1 MSMLSWAI
9 GLCRKTE
16 AWLVKRQV
24 KDQVLRAE
32 QELSLTERESGDR
45 YDTLAP
51 KTINDA
57 SMREYFI
64 ALKYALSQKDVRNI
78 AITGSYGAGKSTVIS
93 SFMKY
98 HCDDKYINVSLAGF
112 DMTENETT
120 VSPTHQEVE
129 LSILQQ
135 ILYKENREKLPDS
148 RIDRIID
155 RGPHYVR
162 GTYSALLKVIAPIA
176 AAAFIIYFK
185 TISEFLS
192 LPSSWTEVFNAHY
205 LIKGIIIVLLAFT
218 ALYFITASASRIGI
232 FDKKLKLSKI
242 ALLSGDVEASEQETP
257 SLLNNCLDE
266 IVYFFTRLEYKVVIF
281 EDLDRLGTPEI
292 FVKLRE
298 INKIVNNNIVDSNP
312 VRFVYAVRDDLFLGA
327 DARTKFFDFILPVIP
342 FMDSRNAFSLL
353 KRKMSLDTHN
363 DKYLKG
369 ISAYINDMR
378 SLQNLVNEYHVFSNI
393 VDNGKDKIKLLSL
406 VFYKNIFALDYFLTD
421 KKTGVLYSFIRDY
434 RTRKLHR
441 NYLDSLEERLEL
453 FQGNMENLNSEPSY
467 DHKGIREDII
477 SRYIPK
483 FHMERI
489 HFGTK
494 NGYHNFN
501 IIPTLSL
508 IDDESE
514 FLNFLSRSDE
524 LYLGYFV
531 SYNANSLSPF
541 DMVLRSQ
548 LKEEYLKR
556 KSNMGKD
563 KNSAFS
569 ELQIKIKRIKEA
581 IKLRNALSL
590 SELIKSIG
598 REKFSDVAQGYLEA
612 IKSHDFV
619 SEQQFHAL
627 CTDMRNGGLDALY
640 LLLSDGLVM
649 QDFMAYRSIFHEGSM
664 SVNDNDFLKAVGQD
678 LSCATSNDEYFIDD
692 ENRVISEL
700 VEHNRI
706 YADGAL
712 HHQLVTHLIDNADEH
727 LAGMFA
733 SLFSQSDEH
742 ILAVFSELY
751 TRFGKPETFDKLIV
765 TALQKNG
772 YLDRMVVVLAGQP
785 GEKFTNDIAISVIAC
800 VSPEHAL
807 DKLKYRRLIHS
818 LGCRIISQL
827 TEENHEAF
835 MRHVQQADACYDEL
849 FEPITPTERYC
860 LQFIAQNSLY
870 QLTRHNVGI
879 AVSSLIDNITPGE
892 AERKP
897 WTLAYEH
904 KLCAVSD
911 YFSQN
916 IDIFVRDVFISSIED
931 ADCIRYVLTRTSL
944 SDGSKG
950 DIVRKM
956 SFSFADLSG
965 ISAKAEFTEDRL
977 MISYHDLFYR
987 YDRVVPGWGAL
998 IDYICEDCD
1007 MDILTAY
1014 VTKHAPVLGQSSPEV
1029 YDGDRYDLLYMKIIC
1044 NDNLEEQA
1052 YQSLIAP
1059 IEINMREIDEHLSA
1073 RHFCT
1078 LIAMQKL
1085 PLDAA
1090 VYEKIAAQYAGL
1102 DEKISDAFV
1111 YWFSQYKSEFLAQP
1125 EFYLRKE
1132 KDARVFTAM
1141 LTKVMA
1147 YALFTVQERADL
1159 VSLFIDYFIASD
1171 IADLNCPNDVLLRVF
1186 NSTSHAEF
1194 KVMLFTRFIVTG
1206 LNKYQLAELCHQLGE
1221 DELRHIFVNRTQA
1234 TISVVNRERVISILE
1249 HLQIVRI
1256 IRIFEERDDGKFA
1269 VVILPDLED
1278 DD

>member
-1 MSMLSWAI
+1 MSVLSWAI
-9 GLCRKTE
+9 DLCRKTE
-16 AWLVKRQV
+16 AWLVKRQA
-24 KDQVLRAE
+24 KDQLQCVE
-32 QELSLTERESGDR
+32 QGLSLTEGEHGER

-51 KTINDA
+51 KTINDG

-162 GTYSALLKVIAPIA
+162 GTYRALLKIIVPIA
-176 AAAFIIYFK
+176 VAAFIIYFK
-185 TISEFLS
+185 TIAEFLS
-192 LPSSWTEVFNAHY
+192 LPPSWTEVFNAHY
-205 LIKGIIIVLLAFT
+205 IIKGIILVLLAFT

-298 INKIVNNNIVDSNP
+298 INKIVNNNIVDGNP
-312 VRFVYAVRDDLFLGA
+312 VRFVYAVRDDLFLGP

-342 FMDSRNAFSLL
+342 FMDSRNAFTLL

-363 DKYLKG
+363 DKYLKD

-406 VFYKNIFALDYFLTD
+406 VFYKNIYALDYFLTD

-441 NYLDSLEERLEL
+441 NHFDSLETKLDLLQAEIEHLTH
-453 FQGNMENLNSEPSY
+453 EPMY
-467 DHKGIREDII
+467 DHRGIRENIVC
-477 SRYIPK
+477 RYIPQVLWNK
-483 FHMERI
+483 VFFAFYTNHD
-489 HFGTK
+489 
-494 NGYHNFN
+494 NFN
-501 IIPTLSL
+501 NLSAKFL
-508 IDDESE
+508 IEDENG
-514 FLNFLSRSDE
+514 FLD
-524 LYLGYFV
+524 FV
-531 SYNANSLSPF
+531 SRDDNIFIGYSNYHVNEFSVF
-541 DMVLRSQ
+541 DKSIRDQ

-556 KSNMGKD
+556 KAKISKD
-563 KNSAFS
+563 KNSALS
-569 ELQIKIKRIKEA
+569 KLQVKIKKLKES
-581 IKLRNALSL
+581 IKLKNALSL
-590 SELIKSIG
+590 RELTLIIG
-598 REKFSDVAQGYLEA
+598 REKFAEIAQGYLEA
-612 IKSHDFV
+612 MAGHDFV
-619 SEQQFHAL
+619 SEQQLHAL
-627 CTDMRNGGLDALY
+627 CADMRNGGLDALY

-664 SVNDNDFLKAVGQD
+664 TVNDNDFLKAVGQN
-678 LSCATSNDEYFIDD
+678 LSCATSNGEYFIDD

-772 YLDRMVVVLAGQP
+772 YLDRMVAVLAGQL

-800 VSPEHAL
+800 VSSEHAL
-807 DKLKYRRLIHS
+807 DKLQYRQLIHS

-827 TEENHEAF
+827 TEENQEAF

-879 AVSSLIDNITPGE
+879 AISCLIDNITPEE

-904 KLCAVSD
+904 KLSTVSD

-916 IDIFVRDVFISSIED
+916 IDIFVRDVFISSSED

-944 SDGSKG
+944 SDDSKG
-950 DIVRKM
+950 DIVRNM
-956 SFSFADLSG
+956 IFSFDDLSG
-965 ISAKAEFTEDRL
+965 ISAKAEFTEDQL
-977 MISYHDLFYR
+977 TISYHDLFYR
-987 YDRVVPGWGAL
+987 YDRIAPGWGAL
-998 IDYICEDCD
+998 IDYICQDCD
-1007 MDILTAY
+1007 MEILTTY

-1044 NDNLEEQA
+1044 NDDLDEWTYQNLV
-1052 YQSLIAP
+1052 SPL
-1059 IEINMREIDEHLSA
+1059 EINMREIDDRLSA
-1073 RHFCT
+1073 RNFCT
-1078 LIAMQKL
+1078 LIAMLKL
-1085 PLDAA
+1085 RLDSD
-1090 VYEKIAAQYAGL
+1090 VYEKIAAQYADL

-1111 YWFSQYKSEFLAQP
+1111 YWFSEYKSEFLAQP

-1132 KDARVFTAM
+1132 KDARFFTVM

-1147 YALFTVQERADL
+1147 YSRFTVQERADL

-1171 IADLNCPNDVLLRVF
+1171 IADPNFPNDVLLQVF
-1186 NSTSHAEF
+1186 NSTSNEEF

-1206 LNKYQLAELCHQLGE
+1206 LNKHQLAGLCHQLGE
-1221 DELRHIFVNRTQA
+1221 DELRNVFINRTQA
-1234 TISVVNRERVISILE
+1234 TIAVANRERVISILE
-1249 HLQIVRI
+1249 HLQAVRI
-1256 IRIFEERDDGKFA
+1256 IRSFQEREGGKISVF
-1269 VVILPDLED
+1269 IEPDLED

>member
-1 MSMLSWAI
+1 MSVLSWAI
-9 GLCRKTE
+9 DLCRKTE
-16 AWLVKRQV
+16 AWLVKRQA
-24 KDQVLRAE
+24 KDQLQCVE
-32 QELSLTERESGDR
+32 QGLSLTEGEHGER

-51 KTINDA
+51 KTINDG

-162 GTYSALLKVIAPIA
+162 GTYRALLKVIVPIA
-176 AAAFIIYFK
+176 VAAFIIYFK
-185 TISEFLS
+185 TIAEFLS
-192 LPSSWTEVFNAHY
+192 LPPSWTEVFNAHY
-205 LIKGIIIVLLAFT
+205 IIKGIILVLLAFT

-298 INKIVNNNIVDSNP
+298 INKIVNNNIVDGNP

-342 FMDSRNAFSLL
+342 FMDSRNAFTLL

-363 DKYLKG
+363 DKYLKD

-378 SLQNLVNEYHVFSNI
+378 SLQNLVNEYHVFSNV

-406 VFYKNIFALDYFLTD
+406 VFYKNIYALDYFLTD

-441 NYLDSLEERLEL
+441 NHFDSLETKLDLLQDEIEHLTH
-453 FQGNMENLNSEPSY
+453 EPMY
-467 DHKGIREDII
+467 DHRGIRENIVC
-477 SRYIPK
+477 RYIPQVLWNKVFFAFHTNHGNLNNLSAK
-483 FHMERI
+483 FLIEDE
-489 HFGTK
+489 
-494 NGYHNFN
+494 NG
-501 IIPTLSL
+501 
-508 IDDESE
+508 
-514 FLNFLSRSDE
+514 FLD
-524 LYLGYFV
+524 FV
-531 SYNANSLSPF
+531 SRDDNIFIGYSNYHVNEFSVF
-541 DMVLRSQ
+541 DKSIRDQ

-556 KSNMGKD
+556 KAKMSKD
-563 KNSAFS
+563 KNSALS
-569 ELQIKIKRIKEA
+569 KLQIKIKKLKES
-581 IKLRNALSL
+581 IKLKNALSL
-590 SELIKSIG
+590 RELTLIIG
-598 REKFSDVAQGYLEA
+598 REKFAEIAQGYLEA
-612 IKSHDFV
+612 MEGHDFV
-619 SEQQFHAL
+619 SEQQLHAL
-627 CTDMRNGGLDALY
+627 CADMRNGGLDALY

-664 SVNDNDFLKAVGQD
+664 TVNDNDFLKAVGQD
-678 LSCATSNDEYFIDD
+678 LSCATSNGEYFIDD

-772 YLDRMVVVLAGQP
+772 YLDRMVAVLAGQL

-800 VSPEHAL
+800 VSSEHAL
-807 DKLKYRRLIHS
+807 DKLQYRQLIHS

-827 TEENHEAF
+827 TEENQEAF

-870 QLTRHNVGI
+870 QLTRYNVGI
-879 AVSSLIDNITPGE
+879 AISCLIDNMTPEE

-897 WTLAYEH
+897 WTLAYEY
-904 KLCAVSD
+904 KLSTVSD

-916 IDIFVRDVFISSIED
+916 IDIFVRDVFISSSED
-931 ADCIRYVLTRTSL
+931 ADCIRYVLTSTSL
-944 SDGSKG
+944 SDDSKG
-950 DIVRKM
+950 DIVRNM
-956 SFSFADLSG
+956 IFSFDDLSG
-965 ISAKAEFTEDRL
+965 ISAKAEFTEDQL
-977 MISYHDLFYR
+977 TISYHDLFYR
-987 YDRVVPGWGAL
+987 YDRIAPGWGAL
-998 IDYICEDCD
+998 IDYICQDCD
-1007 MDILTAY
+1007 MEILTTY

-1044 NDNLEEQA
+1044 NDDLDEWTYQNLV
-1052 YQSLIAP
+1052 SPL
-1059 IEINMREIDEHLSA
+1059 EINMREIDERLSA
-1073 RHFCT
+1073 RNFCT
-1078 LIAMQKL
+1078 LIAMLKL
-1085 PLDAA
+1085 RLDSD
-1090 VYEKIAAQYAGL
+1090 VYEKIAAQYADL
-1102 DEKISDAFV
+1102 DEKISDALV
-1111 YWFSQYKSEFLAQP
+1111 YWFSEYKSEFLAQP

-1132 KDARVFTAM
+1132 KDARFFTVM

-1147 YALFTVQERADL
+1147 YARFTVQERADL

-1171 IADLNCPNDVLLRVF
+1171 IADPNFPNDVLLQVF
-1186 NSTSHAEF
+1186 NSTSNEEF

-1206 LNKYQLAELCHQLGE
+1206 LNKHQLAGLCHQLGE
-1221 DELRHIFVNRTQA
+1221 DELRNVFINRTQA
-1234 TISVVNRERVISILE
+1234 TIAVANRERVISILE
-1249 HLQIVRI
+1249 HLQAVRI
-1256 IRIFEERDDGKFA
+1256 IRSFQEREGGKISVF
-1269 VVILPDLED
+1269 IEPDLED

>member
-1 MSMLSWAI
+1 MSVLSWAI
-9 GLCRKTE
+9 DLCRKTE
-16 AWLVKRQV
+16 TWLVKRQA
-24 KDQVLRAE
+24 KDQLQCVE
-32 QELSLTERESGDR
+32 QGLSLTEGEHGER

-162 GTYSALLKVIAPIA
+162 GTYLALLKVIAPIA

-185 TISEFLS
+185 TIAEILS

-205 LIKGIIIVLLAFT
+205 IIKGIILVLLAFT

-242 ALLSGDVEASEQETP
+242 AILSGDVEASEQETP

-298 INKIVNNNIVDSNP
+298 INKIVNNNIVDGNP

-327 DARTKFFDFILPVIP
+327 DARTKFFDFILPIIP
-342 FMDSRNAFSLL
+342 FMDSRNAFTLL

-363 DKYLKG
+363 DKYLKD

-378 SLQNLVNEYHVFSNI
+378 SLQNLVNEYHVFSNV

-406 VFYKNIFALDYFLTD
+406 VFYKNIYALDYFLTD

-441 NYLDSLEERLEL
+441 NHFDSLEK
-453 FQGNMENLNSEPSY
+453 NLDILQAEIEHLNHEPMY
-467 DHKGIREDII
+467 DHRGIREDIVCRYLPKILWGRVHFAKENVNSGYNNI
-477 SRYIPK
+477 STQDLIEDESD
-483 FHMERI
+483 FLQI
-489 HFGTK
+489 
-494 NGYHNFN
+494 
-501 IIPTLSL
+501 LSL
-508 IDDESE
+508 DEKI
-514 FLNFLSRSDE
+514 F
-524 LYLGYFV
+524 LGYYHYYDNQFSV
-531 SYNANSLSPF
+531 FDNSTK
-541 DMVLRSQ
+541 DK
-548 LKEEYLKR
+548 LKQEYLKR
-556 KSNMGKD
+556 KTEMGKD
-563 KNSAFS
+563 KNSAYS
-569 ELQIKIKRIKEA
+569 ELQIKIKNIKES
-581 IKLRNALSL
+581 IKLSNALSL
-590 SELIKSIG
+590 RELTLIIG
-598 REKFSDVAQGYLEA
+598 REKFAEIAQGYLKTMED
-612 IKSHDFV
+612 HDFV
-619 SEQQFHAL
+619 SEQQLHAL

-664 SVNDNDFLKAVGQD
+664 TVNDNDFLKAVGQD
-678 LSCATSNDEYFIDD
+678 LSCAISNGEYFIDD

-727 LAGMFA
+727 LEGMIA
-733 SLFSQSDEH
+733 SLFSKSDEH
-742 ILAVFSELY
+742 ILAVFSEHY
-751 TRFGKPETFDKLIV
+751 TRFSKPETFDKLIV

-772 YLDRMVVVLAGQP
+772 YLDRMVAVLASQP

-807 DKLKYRRLIHS
+807 DKLQYRQLIHS

-827 TEENHEAF
+827 TEENQEAF

-879 AVSSLIDNITPGE
+879 AVSCLIDNITPEE
-892 AERKP
+892 AEREP

-904 KLCAVSD
+904 KLSTVSD

-916 IDIFVRDVFISSIED
+916 IDIFVRDVFISSAED

-944 SDGSKG
+944 NDDSKG
-950 DIVRKM
+950 DIVRNM
-956 SFSFADLSG
+956 TFSFADLSG
-965 ISAKAEFTEDRL
+965 ISAKVEFTEDQL
-977 MISYHDLFYR
+977 TISYHDLFYR
-987 YDRVVPGWGAL
+987 YDRVAPGWGAL

-1007 MDILTAY
+1007 MAILTAY

-1044 NDNLEEQA
+1044 NDDLEAQV
-1052 YQSLIAP
+1052 YQSLVAP
-1059 IEINMREIDEHLSA
+1059 IEINIREIDEQLSA

-1078 LIAMQKL
+1078 LVAMQKL

-1090 VYEKIAAQYAGL
+1090 VYEKIAAQYAIQ
-1102 DEKISDAFV
+1102 DENISDAFV
-1111 YWFSQYKSEFLAQP
+1111 YWLSQYKSEFLTQP
-1125 EFYLRKE
+1125 EFFLRKE
-1132 KDARVFTAM
+1132 KDARFFNVM
-1141 LTKVMA
+1141 LTKVIT
-1147 YALFTVQERADL
+1147 YARFTVQERADL

-1171 IADLNCPNDVLLRVF
+1171 IADLNFPNDVLQQAF
-1186 NSTSHAEF
+1186 NSTSNEEF
-1194 KVMLFTRFIVTG
+1194 KVMLFTRFIVSG
-1206 LNKYQLAELCHQLGE
+1206 LNKHQLAGLCHQLGE
-1221 DELRHIFVNRTQA
+1221 DELRNVFINRTQA
-1234 TISVVNRERVISILE
+1234 TIAVANRERVISILE
-1249 HLQIVRI
+1249 HLQAVRI
-1256 IRIFEERDDGKFA
+1256 IRSFQEREDGKIS
-1269 VVILPDLED
+1269 VIIEPDLED

>member
-1 MSMLSWAI
+1 MSVLSWAI

-16 AWLVKRQV
+16 AWLVKRQA
-24 KDQVLRAE
+24 KNQVQHTE
-32 QELSLTERESGDR
+32 QELSLAEGEPNDR

-57 SMREYFI
+57 SMSEYFV

-155 RGPHYVR
+155 RGHHYVR
-162 GTYSALLKVIAPIA
+162 GTYRALLKVVAPIA
-176 AAAFIIYFK
+176 VAALIIYFK
-185 TISEFLS
+185 TIAEFLN
-192 LPSSWTEVFNAHY
+192 LPASWTDAFSKHY
-205 LIKGIIIVLLAFT
+205 ILKGIALVSLALS

-232 FDKKLKLSKI
+232 LDKKIKLSKI
-242 ALLSGDVEASEQETP
+242 ALLSGSVEASNQEMP

-266 IVYFFTRLEYKVVIF
+266 IVYFFTKLEYKVVIF

-298 INKIVNNNIVDSNP
+298 INKIVNNNIVDGNP

-342 FMDSRNAFSLL
+342 FMDSRNAFTLL
-353 KRKMSLDTHN
+353 KRKMSFDMHN
-363 DKYLKG
+363 DKYLKD

-406 VFYKNIFALDYFLTD
+406 VFYKNIYALDYFLTD

-434 RTRKLHR
+434 RTQKLHR
-441 NYLDSLEERLEL
+441 GHFESLEKKLETL
-453 FQGNMENLNSEPSY
+453 LAEMDNLNLEPMY
-467 DHKGIREDII
+467 DHRGIRENIVC
-477 SRYIPK
+477 RYIPK
-483 FHMERI
+483 I
-489 HFGTK
+489 LWDSVSFGTK
-494 NGYHNFN
+494 NGHHSFHSLS
-501 IIPTLSL
+501 TSSL
-508 IDDESE
+508 IDNESDFIE
-514 FLNFLSRSDE
+514 FLSRDDN
-524 LYLGYFV
+524 LYIGYF
-531 SYNANSLSPF
+531 SNYYESSLSLF
-541 DMVLRSQ
+541 DRVLRTQ

-569 ELQIKIKRIKEA
+569 ELQIKIKGIKES

-590 SELIKSIG
+590 RELTAIIG
-598 REKFSDVAQGYLEA
+598 REKFADIVQGYLKAMED
-612 IKSHDFV
+612 HDFV
-619 SEQQFHAL
+619 SEQQLLAL

-664 SVNDNDFLKAVGQD
+664 TVNDNDFLKAIGQD
-678 LSCATSNDEYFIDD
+678 LSCAASNREYFIDD
-692 ENRVISEL
+692 EDRVINEL

-712 HHQLVTHLIDNADEH
+712 HHQLVTHLIDNANGH
-727 LAGMFA
+727 LAGMIA
-733 SLFSQSDEH
+733 SLFSKSDEH

-751 TRFGKPETFDKLIV
+751 SRFGKPETFDKLIV

-772 YLDRMVVVLAGQP
+772 YLDRMVAVLAGQP
-785 GEKFTNDIAISVIAC
+785 GEKFSNDIAISVIAC
-800 VSPEHAL
+800 VSPKHAL
-807 DKLKYRRLIHS
+807 DKPQYRQLIHS

-827 TEENHEAF
+827 TEENQEEF

-849 FEPITPTERYC
+849 FEPMTPTERYC

-879 AVSSLIDNITPGE
+879 AVSCLIENITPEE

-904 KLCAVSD
+904 KLDEVSD

-916 IDIFVRDVFISSIED
+916 IDTFVRDVFISSAED
-931 ADCIRYVLTRTSL
+931 AGCIRYVLTRTSL

-956 SFSFADLSG
+956 TFSFADLSG
-965 ISAKAEFTEDRL
+965 ISAKAEFTEDQ
-977 MISYHDLFYR
+977 MTTSYHDLFYR

-998 IDYICEDCD
+998 IDYICEDCN
-1007 MDILTAY
+1007 MAILTAY
-1014 VTKHAPVLGQSSPEV
+1014 VTKHVAALGQSPLKV

-1044 NDNLEEQA
+1044 NDDLDEWTYQNLV
-1052 YQSLIAP
+1052 AP
-1059 IEINMREIDEHLSA
+1059 IEINMREIDEQLSA
-1073 RHFCT
+1073 RNFCT
-1078 LIAMQKL
+1078 LIAMLKL
-1085 PLDAA
+1085 PLDADM
-1090 VYEKIAAQYAGL
+1090 YEKIAAQYADL

-1132 KDARVFTAM
+1132 KDARFFEAM
-1141 LTKVMA
+1141 LTKVMT

-1171 IADLNCPNDVLLRVF
+1171 IADLNFPNDVLLQVF
-1186 NSTSHAEF
+1186 NSTSNEEF

-1206 LNKYQLAELCHQLGE
+1206 LNKHQLAGLCHQLGE
-1221 DELRHIFVNRTQA
+1221 DELRNIFLNRTRA
-1234 TISVVNRERVISILE
+1234 TIAVANRERVISILE
-1249 HLQIVRI
+1249 HLQAVRI
-1256 IRIFEERDDGKFA
+1256 IRDFKERDDGKFS
-1269 VVILPDLED
+1269 VVIEPNPED
-1278 DD
+1278 ED

>member
-1 MSMLSWAI
+1 MSVLSWAI

-16 AWLVKRQV
+16 AWLVKRQA
-24 KDQVLRAE
+24 KDQLQCVE
-32 QELSLTERESGDR
+32 QGLSLTEGEHGER

-51 KTINDA
+51 KTINDG

-98 HCDDKYINVSLAGF
+98 HFDDKYINVSLAGF

-162 GTYSALLKVIAPIA
+162 GTYRALLKVIVPIA
-176 AAAFIIYFK
+176 VAAFIIYFK
-185 TISEFLS
+185 TIAEFLS
-192 LPSSWTEVFNAHY
+192 LPPSWTEVFNAHY
-205 LIKGIIIVLLAFT
+205 IIKGIILVLLAFT

-298 INKIVNNNIVDSNP
+298 INKIVNNNIVDGNP
-312 VRFVYAVRDDLFLGA
+312 VRFVYAVRDDLFLGP

-342 FMDSRNAFSLL
+342 FMDSRNAFTLL

-363 DKYLKG
+363 DKYLKD

-378 SLQNLVNEYHVFSNI
+378 GLQNLVNEYHVFSNI

-406 VFYKNIFALDYFLTD
+406 VFYKNIYALDYFLTD

-441 NYLDSLEERLEL
+441 NHFDSLETKLDLLQAEIEHLTH
-453 FQGNMENLNSEPSY
+453 EPMY
-467 DHKGIREDII
+467 DHRGIRENIVC
-477 SRYIPK
+477 RYIPQVLWNK
-483 FHMERI
+483 IFFAFHTN
-489 HFGTK
+489 HG
-494 NGYHNFN
+494 NFN
-501 IIPTLSL
+501 NLSAKFL
-508 IDDESE
+508 IEDENG
-514 FLNFLSRSDE
+514 FLD
-524 LYLGYFV
+524 FV
-531 SYNANSLSPF
+531 SRDDNIFIGYSNYHVNEFSVF
-541 DMVLRSQ
+541 DKSIRDQ

-556 KSNMGKD
+556 KAKISKD
-563 KNSAFS
+563 KNSALS
-569 ELQIKIKRIKEA
+569 KLQVKIKKLKES
-581 IKLRNALSL
+581 IKLKNALSL
-590 SELIKSIG
+590 RELTLIIG
-598 REKFSDVAQGYLEA
+598 REKFAEIAQGYLEA
-612 IKSHDFV
+612 MEGHDFV
-619 SEQQFHAL
+619 SELQLHAL
-627 CTDMRNGGLDALY
+627 CADMRNGGLDALY

-664 SVNDNDFLKAVGQD
+664 TVNDNDFLKAVGQD
-678 LSCATSNDEYFIDD
+678 LSCATSNGEYFIDD

-772 YLDRMVVVLAGQP
+772 YLDRMVAILAGQL

-800 VSPEHAL
+800 VSSEHAL
-807 DKLKYRRLIHS
+807 DKLQYRQLIHS

-827 TEENHEAF
+827 TEENQEAF

-860 LQFIAQNSLY
+860 LQFIAHNSLY

-879 AVSSLIDNITPGE
+879 AISCLIDNITPEE

-904 KLCAVSD
+904 KLSTVSD

-916 IDIFVRDVFISSIED
+916 IDIFVRDVFISSSED
-931 ADCIRYVLTRTSL
+931 ADCIRYVLSRTSL
-944 SDGSKG
+944 SDDSKG
-950 DIVRKM
+950 DIVRNM
-956 SFSFADLSG
+956 IFSFDDLSG
-965 ISAKAEFTEDRL
+965 ISAKAEFTEDQL
-977 MISYHDLFYR
+977 TISYHDLFYR
-987 YDRVVPGWGAL
+987 YDRIAPGWGAL
-998 IDYICEDCD
+998 IDYICQDCD
-1007 MDILTAY
+1007 MEILTTY

-1029 YDGDRYDLLYMKIIC
+1029 YDGDRYNLLYMKIIC
-1044 NDNLEEQA
+1044 NDDLNEWTYQNLV
-1052 YQSLIAP
+1052 SPL
-1059 IEINMREIDEHLSA
+1059 EINMREIDARLSA
-1073 RHFCT
+1073 RNFCT
-1078 LIAMQKL
+1078 LIAMLKL
-1085 PLDAA
+1085 RLDSD
-1090 VYEKIAAQYAGL
+1090 VYEKIAAQYADL

-1111 YWFSQYKSEFLAQP
+1111 YWFSEYKSEFLSQP

-1132 KDARVFTAM
+1132 KDARFFTVM

-1147 YALFTVQERADL
+1147 YSRFTVQERADL

-1171 IADLNCPNDVLLRVF
+1171 IADPNFPNDVLLQVF
-1186 NSTSHAEF
+1186 NSTSNEEF

-1206 LNKYQLAELCHQLGE
+1206 LNKHQLAGLCHQLGE
-1221 DELRHIFVNRTQA
+1221 DELRNVFINRTQA
-1234 TISVVNRERVISILE
+1234 TIAVANRERVISILE
-1249 HLQIVRI
+1249 HLQAVRI
-1256 IRIFEERDDGKFA
+1256 IRSFQEREGGKISVF
-1269 VVILPDLED
+1269 IEPDLED

>member
-1 MSMLSWAI
+1 MNVLSWAI
-9 GLCRKTE
+9 GLCKKTE
-16 AWLVKRQV
+16 AWLVKRQA
-24 KDQVLRAE
+24 KDQLQRIE
-32 QELSLTERESGDR
+32 QEQGLTEVEPRDR

-162 GTYSALLKVIAPIA
+162 GTYRALLKVIAPIA
-176 AAAFIIYFK
+176 ATAFIIYFK
-185 TISEFLS
+185 KIAEFLS
-192 LPSSWTEVFNAHY
+192 LPPSWTEVFNAHY
-205 LIKGIIIVLLAFT
+205 IIKGIILVLLAFT

-266 IVYFFTRLEYKVVIF
+266 IVYFFTKLEYKVVIF

-298 INKIVNNNIVDSNP
+298 INKIVNNNIVDGNP

-342 FMDSRNAFSLL
+342 FMDSRNAFTLL
-353 KRKMSLDTHN
+353 KRKMSLATNN
-363 DKYLKG
+363 DKYLKD
-369 ISAYINDMR
+369 IASYINDMR

-393 VDNGKDKIKLLSL
+393 VDNGEDKIKLLSL
-406 VFYKNIFALDYFLTD
+406 VFYKNIYALDYFLID

-434 RTRKLHR
+434 RTRKLHQ
-441 NYLDSLEERLEL
+441 NYLDSLEEKLDL
-453 FQGNMENLNSEPSY
+453 LLVNMENLNSEPSY

-477 SRYIPK
+477 FRYVPK

-541 DMVLRSQ
+541 DMALRTQ

-556 KSNMGKD
+556 KSIMGKD
-563 KNSAFS
+563 KNSAFI

-598 REKFSDVAQGYLEA
+598 REKFSDIAQIYLEG

-619 SEQQFHAL
+619 SKQQHLAL

-640 LLLSDGLVM
+640 LLMSNSLIM

-664 SVNDNDFLKAVGQD
+664 TVNDNDFLKAVGQD
-678 LSCATSNDEYFIDD
+678 LSYATSNSEYFIDD

-712 HHQLVTHLIDNADEH
+712 HHQLMTHLIDNPDEH
-727 LAGMFA
+727 LAGMIV
-733 SLFSQSDEH
+733 SLFSKSDEH

-751 TRFGKPETFDKLIV
+751 SRFGKPETFDKLIV
-765 TALQKNG
+765 IALQKNG
-772 YLDRMVVVLAGQP
+772 YLDRMVAILAGQP
-785 GEKFTNDIAISVIAC
+785 GVKFTNDIAISLITC

-807 DKLKYRRLIHS
+807 DKPQYRQLIHS

-827 TEENHEAF
+827 TEENQEEF

-879 AVSSLIDNITPGE
+879 AVSCLIDNITPE
-892 AERKP
+892 QAEREP

-904 KLCAVSD
+904 KLSAVSD

-916 IDIFVRDVFISSIED
+916 IDTFVRDVFIYSAED

-944 SDGSKG
+944 SDNSKG

-956 SFSFADLSG
+956 TFSFAELSG
-965 ISAKAEFTEDRL
+965 ISAKAEFSEDQL
-977 MISYHDLFYR
+977 TISYHDLFYR
-987 YDRVVPGWGAL
+987 YDRVAPGWGAL

-1044 NDNLEEQA
+1044 NDDLEEQA
-1052 YQSLIAP
+1052 YQSLVAP
-1059 IEINMREIDEHLSA
+1059 IEINMREIDEQLSE
-1073 RHFCT
+1073 RNFCT
-1078 LIAMQKL
+1078 LVAMQKL

-1090 VYEKIAAQYAGL
+1090 VYEKIAEQYAVQ
-1102 DEKISDAFV
+1102 DENISNAFV
-1111 YWFSQYKSEFLAQP
+1111 DWFSQYKSEFLTQP

-1132 KDARVFTAM
+1132 KDAHFFKVM
-1141 LTKVMA
+1141 LTKVMT

-1171 IADLNCPNDVLLRVF
+1171 IADLNFPNDVLLRVF
-1186 NSTSHAEF
+1186 NSTSNEEF

-1206 LNKYQLAELCHQLGE
+1206 LNKHQLAGLCHQLGE
-1221 DELRHIFVNRTQA
+1221 DELRNVFINRTQA
-1234 TISVVNRERVISILE
+1234 TIVVANRERVISILE
-1249 HLQIVRI
+1249 HLQAVHI
-1256 IRIFEERDDGKFA
+1256 IKGFQEREGGKISVFIEPALDD
-1269 VVILPDLED
+1269 ED
-1278 DD
+1278 

>member
-1 MSMLSWAI
+1 MSVLSWAI
-9 GLCRKTE
+9 GLCRKME
-16 AWLVKRQV
+16 AWLVKCQA
-24 KDQVLRAE
+24 KDQPQRAE
-32 QELSLTERESGDR
+32 QWLSLSEGESDGR

-112 DMTENETT
+112 DMTENATT

-162 GTYSALLKVIAPIA
+162 GTYRTLLKVITPIA
-176 AAAFIIYFK
+176 AATFIIYFK
-185 TISEFLS
+185 TITEFLN
-192 LPSSWTEVFNAHY
+192 LPASWAQEFNSHY
-205 LIKGIIIVLLAFT
+205 IIKGIILVSLAFT
-218 ALYFITASASRIGI
+218 ALYFITSSASRIGI
-232 FDKKLKLSKI
+232 FDKKIKLSKI
-242 ALLSGDVEASEQETP
+242 AILSGDVEASDQEMP

-266 IVYFFTRLEYKVVIF
+266 IVYFFTKLEYKVVIF

-298 INKIVNNNIVDSNP
+298 INKIVNNNIVDGNP

-327 DARTKFFDFILPVIP
+327 DARTKFFDFILPVVP
-342 FMDSRNAFSLL
+342 FMDSRNAFTLL
-353 KRKMSLDTHN
+353 KKKMSFDTHN
-363 DKYLKG
+363 DKYLKD
-369 ISAYINDMR
+369 ISSYINDMR
-378 SLQNLVNEYHVFSNI
+378 SLQNLVNEYHVFSKI
-393 VDNGKDKIKLLSL
+393 VDNSKDKIKLLSL
-406 VFYKNIFALDYFLTD
+406 VFYKNIYALDYFLTD
-421 KKTGVLYSFIRDY
+421 KKTGILYSFVHDY
-434 RTRKLHR
+434 RTRKLHS
-441 NYLDSLEERLEL
+441 NHFDSLEIKLEL
-453 FQGNMENLNSEPSY
+453 LQTEIENLRHEPMY
-467 DHKGIREDII
+467 DHRGIREEIVF
-477 SRYIPK
+477 RYLPQVLWNRVY
-483 FHMERI
+483 FAYRTNH
-489 HFGTK
+489 T
-494 NGYHNFN
+494 NYHNFQ
-501 IIPTLSL
+501 TQLL
-508 IDDESE
+508 IEDEDS
-514 FLNFLSRSDE
+514 FLDFLSREEDIF
-524 LYLGYFV
+524 LGYFG
-531 SYNANSLSPF
+531 YHGDAYSPF
-541 DMVLRSQ
+541 NKALRNQ
-548 LKEEYLKR
+548 LKQEYLKR
-556 KSNMGKD
+556 KTKMGKD

-569 ELQIKIKRIKEA
+569 ELQIKIKKIKES

-590 SELIKSIG
+590 RELTLIIG
-598 REKFSDVAQGYLEA
+598 REKFAEIAQGYLKAMEG
-612 IKSHDFV
+612 HDFV
-619 SEQQFHAL
+619 SEQQLHAL
-627 CTDMRNGGLDALY
+627 CTDMRNGGLDSLY

-664 SVNDNDFLKAVGQD
+664 TVNDNDFLKAVGQD
-678 LSCATSNDEYFIDD
+678 LSCATSNGEYFIDD

-727 LAGMFA
+727 LAGIIA
-733 SLFSQSDEH
+733 SLFSKSDEH

-751 TRFGKPETFDKLIV
+751 SRFVKPETFDKLIV

-772 YLDRMVVVLAGQP
+772 YLDRMVSVLAGQP
-785 GEKFTNDIAISVIAC
+785 SEKFSNDIAISVISC

-807 DKLKYRRLIHS
+807 DKPRYHQLIHL

-827 TEENHEAF
+827 TEENQEEF

-849 FEPITPTERYC
+849 FEPITLTERYC

-879 AVSSLIDNITPGE
+879 AVSCLIKNITPEE

-904 KLCAVSD
+904 KLNMVSD

-916 IDIFVRDVFISSIED
+916 IDTFVRDVFISSTED
-931 ADCIRYVLTRTSL
+931 AGCIRYVLACTSL
-944 SDGSKG
+944 SDDSKG

-956 SFSFADLSG
+956 TFVFADLSG
-965 ISAKAEFTEDRL
+965 ISAKAEFTEDQL
-977 MISYHDLFYR
+977 TISYHDLFYR

-998 IDYICEDCD
+998 IDYICEDCN
-1007 MDILTAY
+1007 MEILTAY
-1014 VTKHAPVLGQSSPEV
+1014 VTKHAVALGQSPLEV

-1044 NDNLEEQA
+1044 NDDLDVWTYQNLV
-1052 YQSLIAP
+1052 AP
-1059 IEINMREIDEHLSA
+1059 IEINMREIDKQLSA
-1073 RHFCT
+1073 RNFCT
-1078 LIAMQKL
+1078 LIAMLKL
-1085 PLDAA
+1085 PLDAD
-1090 VYEKIAAQYAGL
+1090 VYEKIAAQYADL

-1132 KDARVFTAM
+1132 KDAHFFKVM
-1141 LTKVMA
+1141 LKKVMA
-1147 YALFTVQERADL
+1147 YALFTVQEKADL
-1159 VSLFIDYFIASD
+1159 ISLFIDYFIASD
-1171 IADLNCPNDVLLRVF
+1171 IADLNFRNDVLLQVF
-1186 NSTSHAEF
+1186 NSTSNGEF
-1194 KVMLFTRFIVTG
+1194 KFILFTRFIVTG
-1206 LNKYQLAELCHQLGE
+1206 LKKHQLAGLCHQLGE
-1221 DELRHIFVNRTQA
+1221 DDLRNIFLNRTRA
-1234 TISVVNRERVISILE
+1234 TIAVANRECVTSILE
-1249 HLQIVRI
+1249 HLQAVRI
-1256 IRIFEERDDGKFA
+1256 IKDFKERDDGKFS
-1269 VVILPDLED
+1269 VVIERNTED
-1278 DD
+1278 

>member
-1 MSMLSWAI
+1 MSVLSWAI
-9 GLCRKTE
+9 GLCGKME
-16 AWLVKRQV
+16 AWLVKRQA
-24 KDQVLRAE
+24 KDQLQRAE
-32 QELSLTERESGDR
+32 QGLSLMEEELGDR

-162 GTYSALLKVIAPIA
+162 GTYRALLKVIAPIA
-176 AAAFIIYFK
+176 VAAFIIYFK
-185 TISEFLS
+185 TISEFLR
-192 LPSSWTEVFNAHY
+192 LPPSWTDVFNAHY
-205 LIKGIIIVLLAFT
+205 IIKGIILVFLAFT

-242 ALLSGDVEASEQETP
+242 AILSGDVEASDQEIP

-266 IVYFFTRLEYKVVIF
+266 IVYFFSKLEYKVVIF

-298 INKIVNNNIVDSNP
+298 INKIVNNNIVDGNP

-342 FMDSRNAFSLL
+342 FMDSRNAFTLL

-363 DKYLKG
+363 DKYLKD
-369 ISAYINDMR
+369 ISAYIKDMR
-378 SLQNLVNEYHVFSNI
+378 SLQNLVNEYHVFSNV

-406 VFYKNIFALDYFLTD
+406 VFYKNIYTLDYFLTD

-441 NYLDSLEERLEL
+441 NHFDALETKLDLLQTKIEH
-453 FQGNMENLNSEPSY
+453 LNHEPMY
-467 DHKGIREDII
+467 DHRGVREDIVC
-477 SRYIPK
+477 RYIPK
-483 FHMERI
+483 MLWDGVY
-489 HFGTK
+489 FGTG
-494 NGYHNFN
+494 NGYSNFHHLS
-501 IIPTLSL
+501 TLAL
-508 IDDESE
+508 IDDENSFLE
-514 FLNFLSRSDE
+514 FLSEKEN
-524 LYLGYFV
+524 LYIGYFV
-531 SYNANSLSPF
+531 NHQIKLLSLF
-541 DMVLRSQ
+541 DRELRGQ

-556 KSNMGKD
+556 KTNMGKD
-563 KNSAFS
+563 KKSAFS
-569 ELQIKIKRIKEA
+569 DLQIKTKKLKES
-581 IKLRNALSL
+581 IKLKNALSL
-590 SELIKSIG
+590 RELTLIIG
-598 REKFSDVAQGYLEA
+598 REKFAEIAQGYLEA
-612 IKSHDFV
+612 IEGHDFV
-619 SEQQFHAL
+619 SAQQLHAL
-627 CTDMRNGGLDALY
+627 CADMRNGGLDALY

-664 SVNDNDFLKAVGQD
+664 TVNDNDFLKAVGQD
-678 LSCATSNDEYFIDD
+678 LSCTTSNGEYFIDD

-712 HHQLVTHLIDNADEH
+712 HHQLVTHLIDNEDEH

-733 SLFSQSDEH
+733 SIFSKSDEH
-742 ILAVFSELY
+742 ILTVFSELY
-751 TRFGKPETFDKLIV
+751 SRFGKPETFDKLIV

-772 YLDRMVVVLAGQP
+772 YLDRMVAVLAGQP
-785 GEKFTNDIAISVIAC
+785 GEKFTNDIAISMIAC

-807 DKLKYRRLIHS
+807 DKPQYRQLIHS

-827 TEENHEAF
+827 TEENQEAF
-835 MRHVQQADACYDEL
+835 MRHVQQVDACYDEL

-860 LQFIAQNSLY
+860 LQFVAQNSLY

-879 AVSSLIDNITPGE
+879 AVSCLIENITPEE
-892 AERKP
+892 AVRKP
-897 WTLAYEH
+897 WTLAYKH
-904 KLCAVSD
+904 KLSEVSD

-916 IDIFVRDVFISSIED
+916 IDTFVRDVFISSAED
-931 ADCIRYVLTRTSL
+931 ADCIRYVLTHTSL
-944 SDGSKG
+944 SDDAKG

-956 SFSFADLSG
+956 TFSFADLSE
-965 ISAKAEFTEDRL
+965 ISAKAEFTEDQL
-977 MISYHDLFYR
+977 TISYHDLFYQ

-1014 VTKHAPVLGQSSPEV
+1014 VTKHAPVLGQLSPEV
-1029 YDGDRYDLLYMKIIC
+1029 YDGDSYDLLYMKIIC
-1044 NDNLEEQA
+1044 NDDLEEQA
-1052 YQSLIAP
+1052 YQSLVAP
-1059 IEINMREIDEHLSA
+1059 IEINMREIDEQLSA
-1073 RHFCT
+1073 RNFCT
-1078 LIAMQKL
+1078 LAAMQKL

-1090 VYEKIAAQYAGL
+1090 VYETIAEQYAVQ

-1111 YWFSQYKSEFLAQP
+1111 NWFSQYKSEFLTQP

-1132 KDARVFTAM
+1132 KDARFFNVM
-1141 LTKVMA
+1141 LTKVMT

-1159 VSLFIDYFIASD
+1159 VSLFIDYFIVSD
-1171 IADLNCPNDVLLRVF
+1171 IADLNFPNDVLLQVF
-1186 NSTSHAEF
+1186 NSTSNGEF

-1206 LNKYQLAELCHQLGE
+1206 LNKHQLAGLCHQMGE
-1221 DELRHIFVNRTQA
+1221 DELRNVFINRTQA
-1234 TISVVNRERVISILE
+1234 TIAVANRERVISILE
-1249 HLQIVRI
+1249 HLQAVRI
-1256 IRIFEERDDGKFA
+1256 IRGFQEREGGKISVF
-1269 VVILPDLED
+1269 IEPDLED
-1278 DD
+1278 ED

>member
-1 MSMLSWAI
+1 MSVLSWAI
-9 GLCRKTE
+9 DLCRKTE
-16 AWLVKRQV
+16 AWLVKRQA
-24 KDQVLRAE
+24 KDQLQCVE
-32 QELSLTERESGDR
+32 QGLSLTEGEHGER

-51 KTINDA
+51 KTINDG

-162 GTYSALLKVIAPIA
+162 GTYRALLKVIVPIA
-176 AAAFIIYFK
+176 VAAFIIYFK
-185 TISEFLS
+185 TIAEFLS
-192 LPSSWTEVFNAHY
+192 LPPSWTEVFNAHY
-205 LIKGIIIVLLAFT
+205 IIKGIILVLLAFT

-298 INKIVNNNIVDSNP
+298 INKIVNNNIVDGNP
-312 VRFVYAVRDDLFLGA
+312 VRFVYAVRDDLFLGP

-342 FMDSRNAFSLL
+342 FMDSRNAFTLL

-363 DKYLKG
+363 DKYLKD

-406 VFYKNIFALDYFLTD
+406 VFYKNIYALDYFLTD

-441 NYLDSLEERLEL
+441 NHFDSLETKLDLLQAEIEHLTH
-453 FQGNMENLNSEPSY
+453 EPMY
-467 DHKGIREDII
+467 DHRGIRENIVC
-477 SRYIPK
+477 RYIPQVLWNK
-483 FHMERI
+483 VFFAFYTNH
-489 HFGTK
+489 G
-494 NGYHNFN
+494 NFN
-501 IIPTLSL
+501 NLSAKFL
-508 IDDESE
+508 IEDENG
-514 FLNFLSRSDE
+514 FLD
-524 LYLGYFV
+524 FV
-531 SYNANSLSPF
+531 SRDDNIFIGYSNYHVNEFSVF
-541 DMVLRSQ
+541 DKSIRDR

-556 KSNMGKD
+556 KAKISKD
-563 KNSAFS
+563 KNSALS
-569 ELQIKIKRIKEA
+569 KLQVKIKKLKES
-581 IKLRNALSL
+581 IKLKNALSL
-590 SELIKSIG
+590 RELTLIIG
-598 REKFSDVAQGYLEA
+598 REKFAEIAQGYLEA
-612 IKSHDFV
+612 MAGHDFV
-619 SEQQFHAL
+619 SEQQLHAL
-627 CTDMRNGGLDALY
+627 CADMRNGGLDALY

-664 SVNDNDFLKAVGQD
+664 TVNDNDFLKAVGQD
-678 LSCATSNDEYFIDD
+678 LSCATSNGEYFIDD

-772 YLDRMVVVLAGQP
+772 YLDRMVAVLAGQL

-800 VSPEHAL
+800 VSSEHAL
-807 DKLKYRRLIHS
+807 DKLQYRQLIHS

-827 TEENHEAF
+827 TEENQEAF

-879 AVSSLIDNITPGE
+879 AISCLIDNITPEE

-904 KLCAVSD
+904 KLSTVSD

-916 IDIFVRDVFISSIED
+916 IDIFVRDVFISSSED

-944 SDGSKG
+944 SDDSKG
-950 DIVRKM
+950 DIVRNM
-956 SFSFADLSG
+956 IFSFDDLSG
-965 ISAKAEFTEDRL
+965 ISAKAEFTEDQL
-977 MISYHDLFYR
+977 TISYHDLFYR
-987 YDRVVPGWGAL
+987 YDRIAPGWGAL
-998 IDYICEDCD
+998 IDYICQDCD
-1007 MDILTAY
+1007 MEILTTY

-1044 NDNLEEQA
+1044 NDDLDEWTYQNLV
-1052 YQSLIAP
+1052 SPL
-1059 IEINMREIDEHLSA
+1059 EINMREIDDRLSA
-1073 RHFCT
+1073 RNFCT
-1078 LIAMQKL
+1078 LIAMLKL
-1085 PLDAA
+1085 RLDSD
-1090 VYEKIAAQYAGL
+1090 VYEKIAAQYADL

-1111 YWFSQYKSEFLAQP
+1111 YWFSEYKSEFLAQP

-1132 KDARVFTAM
+1132 KDARFFTVM

-1147 YALFTVQERADL
+1147 YSRFTVQERADL

-1171 IADLNCPNDVLLRVF
+1171 IADPNFPNDVLLQVF
-1186 NSTSHAEF
+1186 NSTSNEEF

-1206 LNKYQLAELCHQLGE
+1206 LNKHQLAGLCHQLGE
-1221 DELRHIFVNRTQA
+1221 DELRNVFINRTQA
-1234 TISVVNRERVISILE
+1234 TIAVANRERVISILE
-1249 HLQIVRI
+1249 HLQAVRI
-1256 IRIFEERDDGKFA
+1256 IRSFQEREGGKISVF
-1269 VVILPDLED
+1269 IEPDLED

>member
-1 MSMLSWAI
+1 MSMLNWAI
-9 GLCRKTE
+9 DLCRKTE

-24 KDQVLRAE
+24 KDQVQRAE
-32 QELSLTERESGDR
+32 QELSLTEGESGDR

-162 GTYSALLKVIAPIA
+162 GTYRALLKVIAPIT

-185 TISEFLS
+185 TIAEFLS

-205 LIKGIIIVLLAFT
+205 IIKGIILVFLAFT

-266 IVYFFTRLEYKVVIF
+266 IVYFFTKLEYKVVIF

-298 INKIVNNNIVDSNP
+298 INKIVNNNIVDGNP

-342 FMDSRNAFSLL
+342 FMDSRNAFTLL
-353 KRKMSLDTHN
+353 KRKMLLDTHN
-363 DKYLKG
+363 DKYLKD

-406 VFYKNIFALDYFLTD
+406 VFYKNIYALDYFFTD

-434 RTRKLHR
+434 RTRKLHS
-441 NYLDSLEERLEL
+441 NHFDSLETKLDLLQTEIEH
-453 FQGNMENLNSEPSY
+453 LNHEPMY
-467 DHKGIREDII
+467 DHRGIREDIVC
-477 SRYIPK
+477 RYLPK
-483 FHMERI
+483 VLWGRV
-489 HFGTK
+489 HFATG
-494 NGYHNFN
+494 NRGGGYNYM
-501 IIPTLSL
+501 PTQDS
-508 IDDESE
+508 IEDESV
-514 FLNFLSRSDE
+514 FLHLLSGDENIFLGYSINYNNNFLVFDRSTRD
-524 LYLGYFV
+524 
-531 SYNANSLSPF
+531 
-541 DMVLRSQ
+541 Q

-556 KSNMGKD
+556 KEKMGKD
-563 KNSAFS
+563 KNSAYS
-569 ELQIKIKRIKEA
+569 ELQIKIKNIKES
-581 IKLRNALSL
+581 IKLKNTLSL
-590 SELIKSIG
+590 QELMLIIG
-598 REKFSDVAQGYLEA
+598 REKFAEIAQGYLEA
-612 IKSHDFV
+612 MEGHDFV
-619 SEQQFHAL
+619 SKQQLHAL
-627 CTDMRNGGLDALY
+627 CADMRNGGLDALY

-664 SVNDNDFLKAVGQD
+664 TVNDNDFLKAVGQD
-678 LSCATSNDEYFIDD
+678 LSYATSNGEYFIDD

-727 LAGMFA
+727 LVGMFA

-742 ILAVFSELY
+742 IFAVFSELY

-772 YLDRMVVVLAGQP
+772 YLDRMVAVLAGQP

-800 VSPEHAL
+800 VSSEHAL
-807 DKLKYRRLIHS
+807 DKLQYRQLIHS

-827 TEENHEAF
+827 TEENQEAF

-879 AVSSLIDNITPGE
+879 AVSCLIDNKTPEE

-904 KLCAVSD
+904 KLSTVSD

-916 IDIFVRDVFISSIED
+916 IDIFVRDVFISSAED
-931 ADCIRYVLTRTSL
+931 ADCIRYLLTRTSL
-944 SDGSKG
+944 SDDSKG
-950 DIVRKM
+950 DIVRNM
-956 SFSFADLSG
+956 TFSFADLSG
-965 ISAKAEFTEDRL
+965 ISAKAEFTEDQL
-977 MISYHDLFYR
+977 TISYHDLLYR
-987 YDRVVPGWGAL
+987 YDRVAPGWGAL

-1007 MDILTAY
+1007 MEILTAY
-1014 VTKHAPVLGQSSPEV
+1014 VTKHAPVLGQSSPQV

-1044 NDNLEEQA
+1044 NDDLEEQV
-1052 YQSLIAP
+1052 YQSLVAP
-1059 IEINMREIDEHLSA
+1059 IEINMREIDEQLSA

-1078 LIAMQKL
+1078 LVAMQKL

-1090 VYEKIAAQYAGL
+1090 VYEKIAAQYAIQ
-1102 DEKISDAFV
+1102 DENISDAFV
-1111 YWFSQYKSEFLAQP
+1111 CWFSKYKSEFLTQP
-1125 EFYLRKE
+1125 EFFLRKE
-1132 KDARVFTAM
+1132 KDARFFNVM
-1141 LTKVMA
+1141 LTKVIT
-1147 YALFTVQERADL
+1147 YARFTVQERADL
-1159 VSLFIDYFIASD
+1159 VSLFIDYFIAPD
-1171 IADLNCPNDVLLRVF
+1171 IADINFPNDVLLLVF
-1186 NSTSHAEF
+1186 NSTSNEEF
-1194 KVMLFTRFIVTG
+1194 KIMLFTRFIVTG
-1206 LNKYQLAELCHQLGE
+1206 LNRHQLAGLCHQLGE
-1221 DELRHIFVNRTQA
+1221 DELRNVFINRTQA
-1234 TISVVNRERVISILE
+1234 TITVVNRERVISILE
-1249 HLQIVRI
+1249 HLQVVRI
-1256 IRIFEERDDGKFA
+1256 IRGFQEREVGKFSVFIEPA
-1269 VVILPDLED
+1269 LENED
-1278 DD
+1278 

>member
-1 MSMLSWAI
+1 MSMLNWAI
-9 GLCRKTE
+9 DLCRKTE

-24 KDQVLRAE
+24 KDQVQRAE
-32 QELSLTERESGDR
+32 QELSLTEGESGDR

-162 GTYSALLKVIAPIA
+162 GTYRALLRVIAPIA

-185 TISEFLS
+185 TIAEFLS

-205 LIKGIIIVLLAFT
+205 IIKGIILVLLAFT

-266 IVYFFTRLEYKVVIF
+266 IVYFFTKLEYKVVIF

-298 INKIVNNNIVDSNP
+298 INKIVNNNIVDGNP

-342 FMDSRNAFSLL
+342 FMDSRNAFTLL
-353 KRKMSLDTHN
+353 KRKMLLDTHN
-363 DKYLKG
+363 DKYLKD

-406 VFYKNIFALDYFLTD
+406 VFYKNIYALDYFFTD

-434 RTRKLHR
+434 RTRKLHS
-441 NYLDSLEERLEL
+441 NHFDSLETKLDLLQTEIKH
-453 FQGNMENLNSEPSY
+453 LNHEPMY
-467 DHKGIREDII
+467 DHRGIREDIVC
-477 SRYIPK
+477 RYLPK
-483 FHMERI
+483 VLWGRV
-489 HFGTK
+489 HFATG
-494 NGYHNFN
+494 NRGGGYNYM
-501 IIPTLSL
+501 PTQDS
-508 IDDESE
+508 IEDESV
-514 FLNFLSRSDE
+514 FLHLLSGDENIFLGYSINYNNNFLVFDRSTRD
-524 LYLGYFV
+524 
-531 SYNANSLSPF
+531 
-541 DMVLRSQ
+541 Q

-556 KSNMGKD
+556 KEKMGKD
-563 KNSAFS
+563 KNSAYS
-569 ELQIKIKRIKEA
+569 ELQIKVKNIKES
-581 IKLRNALSL
+581 IKLKNALSL
-590 SELIKSIG
+590 RELTLIIG
-598 REKFSDVAQGYLEA
+598 REKFAEIAQGYLEA
-612 IKSHDFV
+612 MEGHDFV
-619 SEQQFHAL
+619 SEQQLHAL
-627 CTDMRNGGLDALY
+627 CADMRNGGLDALY

-664 SVNDNDFLKAVGQD
+664 TVNDNDFLKAVGQD
-678 LSCATSNDEYFIDD
+678 LSCATSNGEYFIDD
-692 ENRVISEL
+692 ENRVIGEL

-742 ILAVFSELY
+742 IFAVFSELY

-772 YLDRMVVVLAGQP
+772 YLDRMVAVLAGQP

-800 VSPEHAL
+800 VSSEHAL
-807 DKLKYRRLIHS
+807 DKLQYRQLIHS

-827 TEENHEAF
+827 TEENQEAF

-879 AVSSLIDNITPGE
+879 AISCLIDNITPEE

-897 WTLAYEH
+897 WTFAYEH
-904 KLCAVSD
+904 KLSTVSD

-916 IDIFVRDVFISSIED
+916 IDIFVRDVFISSSED

-950 DIVRKM
+950 DIVRNM
-956 SFSFADLSG
+956 AFSFDDLSG
-965 ISAKAEFTEDRL
+965 ISAKAEFTEDQL
-977 MISYHDLFYR
+977 TISYHDLFYR
-987 YDRVVPGWGAL
+987 YDRIAPGWGAL

-1007 MDILTAY
+1007 MEILTTY

-1029 YDGDRYDLLYMKIIC
+1029 YEGDRYDLLYMKIIC
-1044 NDNLEEQA
+1044 NDDLDEWTYQNLV
-1052 YQSLIAP
+1052 SPL
-1059 IEINMREIDEHLSA
+1059 EINMREIDERLSA
-1073 RHFCT
+1073 RNFCT
-1078 LIAMQKL
+1078 LIAMLKL
-1085 PLDAA
+1085 CLDSD
-1090 VYEKIAAQYAGL
+1090 VYEKIAAQYADL

-1132 KDARVFTAM
+1132 KDARFFTVM

-1147 YALFTVQERADL
+1147 YARFTVQERADL

-1171 IADLNCPNDVLLRVF
+1171 IADPNFPNDVLLQVF
-1186 NSTSHAEF
+1186 NSTNNEEF

-1206 LNKYQLAELCHQLGE
+1206 LNKHQLAGLCHQLGE
-1221 DELRHIFVNRTQA
+1221 DELRNVFINRTQA
-1234 TISVVNRERVISILE
+1234 TIAVANRERVISILE
-1249 HLQIVRI
+1249 HLQAVRI
-1256 IRIFEERDDGKFA
+1256 IRSFQEREDGKIS
-1269 VVILPDLED
+1269 VIIEPDLED

>member
-1 MSMLSWAI
+1 MSVLSWAI
-9 GLCRKTE
+9 DLCRKTE
-16 AWLVKRQV
+16 AWLVKRQA
-24 KDQVLRAE
+24 KDQLQCVE
-32 QELSLTERESGDR
+32 QGLSLTEGEHGER

-51 KTINDA
+51 KTINDG

-162 GTYSALLKVIAPIA
+162 GTYRALLKVIVPIA
-176 AAAFIIYFK
+176 VAAFIIYFK
-185 TISEFLS
+185 TIAEFLS
-192 LPSSWTEVFNAHY
+192 LPPSWTEVFNAHY
-205 LIKGIIIVLLAFT
+205 IIKGIILVLLAFT

-298 INKIVNNNIVDSNP
+298 INKIVNNNIVDGNP
-312 VRFVYAVRDDLFLGA
+312 VRFVYAVRDDLFLGP

-342 FMDSRNAFSLL
+342 FMDSRNAFTLL

-363 DKYLKG
+363 DKYLKD

-406 VFYKNIFALDYFLTD
+406 VFYKNIYALDYFLTD

-441 NYLDSLEERLEL
+441 NHFDSLETKLDLLQAEIEHLTH
-453 FQGNMENLNSEPSY
+453 EPMY
-467 DHKGIREDII
+467 DHRGIRENIVC
-477 SRYIPK
+477 RYIPQVLWNK
-483 FHMERI
+483 VFFAFYTNHS
-489 HFGTK
+489 
-494 NGYHNFN
+494 NFN
-501 IIPTLSL
+501 NLSAKFL
-508 IDDESE
+508 IEDENG
-514 FLNFLSRSDE
+514 FLD
-524 LYLGYFV
+524 FV
-531 SYNANSLSPF
+531 SRDDNIFIGYSNYHVNEFSVF
-541 DMVLRSQ
+541 DKSIRDQ

-556 KSNMGKD
+556 KAKISKD
-563 KNSAFS
+563 KNSALS
-569 ELQIKIKRIKEA
+569 KLQVKIKKLKES
-581 IKLRNALSL
+581 IKLKNALSL
-590 SELIKSIG
+590 RELTLIIG
-598 REKFSDVAQGYLEA
+598 REKFAEIAQGYLEA
-612 IKSHDFV
+612 MAGHDFV
-619 SEQQFHAL
+619 SEQQLHAL
-627 CTDMRNGGLDALY
+627 CADMRNGGLDALY

-664 SVNDNDFLKAVGQD
+664 TVNDNDFLKAVGQD
-678 LSCATSNDEYFIDD
+678 LSCATSNGEYFIDD

-772 YLDRMVVVLAGQP
+772 YLDRMVAVLAGQL

-800 VSPEHAL
+800 VSSEHAL
-807 DKLKYRRLIHS
+807 DKLQYRQLIHS

-827 TEENHEAF
+827 TEENQEAF

-879 AVSSLIDNITPGE
+879 AISCLIDNITPEE

-904 KLCAVSD
+904 KLSTVSD

-916 IDIFVRDVFISSIED
+916 IDIFVRDVFISSSED

-944 SDGSKG
+944 SDDSKG
-950 DIVRKM
+950 DIVRNM
-956 SFSFADLSG
+956 IFSFDDLSG
-965 ISAKAEFTEDRL
+965 ISAKAEFTEDQL
-977 MISYHDLFYR
+977 TISYHDLFYR
-987 YDRVVPGWGAL
+987 YDRIAPGWGAL
-998 IDYICEDCD
+998 IDYICQDCD
-1007 MDILTAY
+1007 MEILTTY

-1044 NDNLEEQA
+1044 NDDLDEWTYQNLV
-1052 YQSLIAP
+1052 SPL
-1059 IEINMREIDEHLSA
+1059 EINMREIDDRLSA
-1073 RHFCT
+1073 RNFCT
-1078 LIAMQKL
+1078 LIAMLKL
-1085 PLDAA
+1085 RLDSD
-1090 VYEKIAAQYAGL
+1090 VYEKIAAQYADL

-1111 YWFSQYKSEFLAQP
+1111 YWFSEYKSEFLAQP

-1132 KDARVFTAM
+1132 KDARFFTVM

-1147 YALFTVQERADL
+1147 YSRFTVQERADL

-1171 IADLNCPNDVLLRVF
+1171 IADPNFPNDVLLQVF
-1186 NSTSHAEF
+1186 NSTSNEEF

-1206 LNKYQLAELCHQLGE
+1206 LNKHQLAGLCHQLGE
-1221 DELRHIFVNRTQA
+1221 DELRNVFINRTQA
-1234 TISVVNRERVISILE
+1234 TIAVANRERVISILE
-1249 HLQIVRI
+1249 HLQAVRI
-1256 IRIFEERDDGKFA
+1256 IRSFQEREGGKISVF
-1269 VVILPDLED
+1269 IDPDLED

>member
-1 MSMLSWAI
+1 MSVLSWAI
-9 GLCRKTE
+9 DLCRKTE
-16 AWLVKRQV
+16 AWLVKRQA
-24 KDQVLRAE
+24 KDQLQCVE
-32 QELSLTERESGDR
+32 QGLSLTEGEHGER

-51 KTINDA
+51 KTINDG

-162 GTYSALLKVIAPIA
+162 GTYRALLKVIVPIA
-176 AAAFIIYFK
+176 VAAFIIYFK
-185 TISEFLS
+185 TIAEFLS
-192 LPSSWTEVFNAHY
+192 LPPSWTEVFNAHY
-205 LIKGIIIVLLAFT
+205 IIKGIILVLLAFT

-298 INKIVNNNIVDSNP
+298 INKIVNNNIVDGNP
-312 VRFVYAVRDDLFLGA
+312 VRFVYAVRDDLFLGP

-342 FMDSRNAFSLL
+342 FMDSRNAFTLL

-363 DKYLKG
+363 DKYLKD

-406 VFYKNIFALDYFLTD
+406 VFYKNIYALDYFLTD

-441 NYLDSLEERLEL
+441 NHFDSLETKLDLLQAEIEHLTH
-453 FQGNMENLNSEPSY
+453 EPMY
-467 DHKGIREDII
+467 DHRGIRENIVC
-477 SRYIPK
+477 RYIPQVLWNK
-483 FHMERI
+483 VFFAFYTNHS
-489 HFGTK
+489 
-494 NGYHNFN
+494 NFN
-501 IIPTLSL
+501 NLSAKFL
-508 IDDESE
+508 IEDENG
-514 FLNFLSRSDE
+514 FLD
-524 LYLGYFV
+524 FV
-531 SYNANSLSPF
+531 SRDDNIFIGYSNYHVNEFSVF
-541 DMVLRSQ
+541 DKSIRDQ

-556 KSNMGKD
+556 KAKISKD
-563 KNSAFS
+563 KNSALS
-569 ELQIKIKRIKEA
+569 KLQVKIKKLKES
-581 IKLRNALSL
+581 IKLKNALSL
-590 SELIKSIG
+590 RELTLIIG
-598 REKFSDVAQGYLEA
+598 REKFAEIAQGYLEA
-612 IKSHDFV
+612 MAGHDFV
-619 SEQQFHAL
+619 SEQQLHAL
-627 CTDMRNGGLDALY
+627 CADMRNGGLDALY

-664 SVNDNDFLKAVGQD
+664 TVNDNDFLKAVGQD
-678 LSCATSNDEYFIDD
+678 LSCATSNGEYFIDD

-772 YLDRMVVVLAGQP
+772 YLDRMVAVLAGQL

-800 VSPEHAL
+800 VSSEHAL
-807 DKLKYRRLIHS
+807 DKLQYRQLIHS

-827 TEENHEAF
+827 TEENQEAF

-879 AVSSLIDNITPGE
+879 AISCLIDNITPEE

-904 KLCAVSD
+904 KLSTVSD

-916 IDIFVRDVFISSIED
+916 IDIFVRDVFISSSED

-944 SDGSKG
+944 SDDSKG
-950 DIVRKM
+950 DIVRNM
-956 SFSFADLSG
+956 IFSFDDLSG
-965 ISAKAEFTEDRL
+965 ISAKAEFTEDQL
-977 MISYHDLFYR
+977 TISYHDLFYR
-987 YDRVVPGWGAL
+987 YDRIAPGWGAL
-998 IDYICEDCD
+998 IDYICQDCD
-1007 MDILTAY
+1007 MEILTTY

-1044 NDNLEEQA
+1044 NDDLDEWTYQNLV
-1052 YQSLIAP
+1052 SPL
-1059 IEINMREIDEHLSA
+1059 EINMREIDDRLSA
-1073 RHFCT
+1073 RNFCT
-1078 LIAMQKL
+1078 LIAMLKL
-1085 PLDAA
+1085 RLDSD
-1090 VYEKIAAQYAGL
+1090 VYEKIAAQYADL

-1111 YWFSQYKSEFLAQP
+1111 YWFSEYKSEFLAQP

-1132 KDARVFTAM
+1132 KDARFFTVM

-1147 YALFTVQERADL
+1147 YSRFTVQERADL

-1171 IADLNCPNDVLLRVF
+1171 IADPNFPNDVLLQVF
-1186 NSTSHAEF
+1186 NSTSNEEF

-1206 LNKYQLAELCHQLGE
+1206 LNKHQLAGLCHQLGE
-1221 DELRHIFVNRTQA
+1221 DELRNVFINRTQA
-1234 TISVVNRERVISILE
+1234 TIAVANRERVISILE
-1249 HLQIVRI
+1249 HLQAVRI
-1256 IRIFEERDDGKFA
+1256 IRSFQEREGGKISVF
-1269 VVILPDLED
+1269 IEPDLED

>member
-1 MSMLSWAI
+1 MSVLSWAI
-9 GLCRKTE
+9 GLCRKME
-16 AWLVKRQV
+16 AWLVKCQA
-24 KDQVLRAE
+24 KDQPQRAE
-32 QELSLTERESGDR
+32 QWLSLSEGESDGR

-112 DMTENETT
+112 DMTENATT

-162 GTYSALLKVIAPIA
+162 GTYRTLLKVITPIA
-176 AAAFIIYFK
+176 AATFIIYFK
-185 TISEFLS
+185 TITEFLN
-192 LPSSWTEVFNAHY
+192 LPASWPQEFNSHY
-205 LIKGIIIVLLAFT
+205 IIKGIILVSLAFT
-218 ALYFITASASRIGI
+218 ALYFITSSASRIGI
-232 FDKKLKLSKI
+232 FDKKIKLSKI
-242 ALLSGDVEASEQETP
+242 AILSGDVEASDQEMP

-266 IVYFFTRLEYKVVIF
+266 IVYFFTKLEYKVVIF

-298 INKIVNNNIVDSNP
+298 INKIVNNNIVDGNP

-327 DARTKFFDFILPVIP
+327 DARTKFFDFILPVVP
-342 FMDSRNAFSLL
+342 FMDSRNAFTLL
-353 KRKMSLDTHN
+353 KKKMSFDTHN
-363 DKYLKG
+363 DKYLKD
-369 ISAYINDMR
+369 ISSYINDMR
-378 SLQNLVNEYHVFSNI
+378 SLQNLVNEYHVFSKI
-393 VDNGKDKIKLLSL
+393 VDNSKDKIKLLSL
-406 VFYKNIFALDYFLTD
+406 VFYKNIYALDYFLTD
-421 KKTGVLYSFIRDY
+421 KKTGVLYSFVHDY
-434 RTRKLHR
+434 RTRKLHS
-441 NYLDSLEERLEL
+441 NHFDSLEIKLEL
-453 FQGNMENLNSEPSY
+453 LQTEIENLRHEPMY
-467 DHKGIREDII
+467 DHRGIREEIVF
-477 SRYIPK
+477 RYLPQVLWNRVY
-483 FHMERI
+483 FAYRTNH
-489 HFGTK
+489 T
-494 NGYHNFN
+494 NYHNFQ
-501 IIPTLSL
+501 TQLL
-508 IDDESE
+508 IEDEDS
-514 FLNFLSRSDE
+514 FLDFLSREEDIF
-524 LYLGYFV
+524 LGYFG
-531 SYNANSLSPF
+531 YHGDAYSPF
-541 DMVLRSQ
+541 NKALRNQ
-548 LKEEYLKR
+548 LKQEYLKR
-556 KSNMGKD
+556 KTKMGKD

-569 ELQIKIKRIKEA
+569 ELQIKIKKIKES

-590 SELIKSIG
+590 RELTLIIG
-598 REKFSDVAQGYLEA
+598 REKFAEIAQGYLKAMEG
-612 IKSHDFV
+612 HDFV
-619 SEQQFHAL
+619 SEQQLHAL
-627 CTDMRNGGLDALY
+627 CTDMRNGGLDSLY

-664 SVNDNDFLKAVGQD
+664 TVNDNDFLKAVGQD
-678 LSCATSNDEYFIDD
+678 LSCATSNGEYFIDD

-727 LAGMFA
+727 LAGMIA
-733 SLFSQSDEH
+733 SLFSKSDEH

-751 TRFGKPETFDKLIV
+751 SRFVKPETFDKLIV

-772 YLDRMVVVLAGQP
+772 YLDRMVSVLAGQP
-785 GEKFTNDIAISVIAC
+785 SEKFSNDIAISVISC

-807 DKLKYRRLIHS
+807 DKPRYHQLIHL

-827 TEENHEAF
+827 TEENQEEF

-849 FEPITPTERYC
+849 FEPITLTERYC

-879 AVSSLIDNITPGE
+879 AVSCLIKNITPEE

-904 KLCAVSD
+904 KLNMVSD

-916 IDIFVRDVFISSIED
+916 IDTFVRDVFISSTED
-931 ADCIRYVLTRTSL
+931 AGCIRYVLACTSL
-944 SDGSKG
+944 SDDSKG

-956 SFSFADLSG
+956 TFVFADLSG
-965 ISAKAEFTEDRL
+965 ISAKAEFTEDQL
-977 MISYHDLFYR
+977 TISYHDLFYR

-998 IDYICEDCD
+998 IDYICEDCN
-1007 MDILTAY
+1007 MEILTAY
-1014 VTKHAPVLGQSSPEV
+1014 VTKHAVALGQSPLEV

-1044 NDNLEEQA
+1044 NDDLDVWTYQNLV
-1052 YQSLIAP
+1052 AP
-1059 IEINMREIDEHLSA
+1059 IEINMREIDKQLSA
-1073 RHFCT
+1073 RNFCT
-1078 LIAMQKL
+1078 LIAMLKL
-1085 PLDAA
+1085 PLDAD
-1090 VYEKIAAQYAGL
+1090 VYEKIAAQYADL

-1132 KDARVFTAM
+1132 KDAHFFKVM
-1141 LTKVMA
+1141 LKKVMA
-1147 YALFTVQERADL
+1147 YALFTVQEKADL
-1159 VSLFIDYFIASD
+1159 ISLFIDYFIASD
-1171 IADLNCPNDVLLRVF
+1171 IADLNFRNDVLLQVF
-1186 NSTSHAEF
+1186 NSTSNGEF
-1194 KVMLFTRFIVTG
+1194 KFILFTRFIVTG
-1206 LNKYQLAELCHQLGE
+1206 LKKHQLAGLCHQLGE
-1221 DELRHIFVNRTQA
+1221 DDLRNIFLNRTRA
-1234 TISVVNRERVISILE
+1234 TIAVANRERVTSILE
-1249 HLQIVRI
+1249 HLQAVRI
-1256 IRIFEERDDGKFA
+1256 IKDFKERDDGKFS
-1269 VVILPDLED
+1269 VVIERNTED
-1278 DD
+1278 

>member
-1 MSMLSWAI
+1 MSLLSWAI
-9 GLCRKTE
+9 GLCRKME
-16 AWLVKRQV
+16 AWLVKRQA
-24 KDQVLRAE
+24 KDQLQRAE
-32 QELSLTERESGDR
+32 QGLSLTEGEPGDR

-112 DMTENETT
+112 DMTENATT

-162 GTYSALLKVIAPIA
+162 GAYRALLKVIAPIA

-185 TISEFLS
+185 TIAEFLS
-192 LPSSWTEVFNAHY
+192 LPPSWTEVFNTHY
-205 LIKGIIIVLLAFT
+205 LIKGIILVLLAFM

-242 ALLSGDVEASEQETP
+242 ALLSGDVEASEQEAP

-266 IVYFFTRLEYKVVIF
+266 IVYFFTKLEYKVVIF

-298 INKIVNNNIVDSNP
+298 INKIVNNNIVDGNP
-312 VRFVYAVRDDLFLGA
+312 VRFVYAVRDDLFLGV

-342 FMDSRNAFSLL
+342 FMDSRNAFTLL

-363 DKYLKG
+363 DKYLKD

-406 VFYKNIFALDYFLTD
+406 VFYKNIYALDYFLTD

-441 NYLDSLEERLEL
+441 NHFDSLETKLDLLQAEIEH
-453 FQGNMENLNSEPSY
+453 LNHEPMY
-467 DHKGIREDII
+467 DHKGIREEIVC
-477 SRYIPK
+477 RYIPE
-483 FHMERI
+483 MLWDSVY
-489 HFGTK
+489 FGTK
-494 NGYHNFN
+494 NGPSSFHRFS
-501 IIPTLSL
+501 TLSL
-508 IDDESE
+508 IDDENHFLE
-514 FLNFLSRSDE
+514 FLSSNE
-524 LYLGYFV
+524 GVYVGYFV
-531 SYNANSLSPF
+531 NYNANSLSLF
-541 DMVLRSQ
+541 DKTLRTR

-556 KSNMGKD
+556 KIKMGKD

-569 ELQIKIKRIKEA
+569 DLQVKTKKLKEE
-581 IKLRNALSL
+581 IKLKNALSL
-590 SELIKSIG
+590 RDLTLIIG
-598 REKFSDVAQGYLEA
+598 REKFAEIAQGYLEA
-612 IKSHDFV
+612 MEGHDFV
-619 SEQQFHAL
+619 SEQQLHAL
-627 CTDMRNGGLDALY
+627 CADMRNGGLDALY

-664 SVNDNDFLKAVGQD
+664 TVNDNDFLKAVGQD
-678 LSCATSNDEYFIDD
+678 LSCAASNGEYFIDD

-751 TRFGKPETFDKLIV
+751 TRFSKPETFDKLIV

-772 YLDRMVVVLAGQP
+772 YLDRMVAVLTGQP

-800 VSPEHAL
+800 VSPEHAQ
-807 DKLKYRRLIHS
+807 DKPQYRQLIHS

-827 TEENHEAF
+827 TEENQEAF
-835 MRHVQQADACYDEL
+835 MRHVQQADVCYDEL
-849 FEPITPTERYC
+849 FEPITSTERYC

-879 AVSSLIDNITPGE
+879 AVSCLIDNITPEE

-904 KLCAVSD
+904 KLITVSD

-916 IDIFVRDVFISSIED
+916 IDTFVRDVFISSAED

-944 SDGSKG
+944 SDDSKG
-950 DIVRKM
+950 DIVRNM
-956 SFSFADLSG
+956 TFSFADLSG
-965 ISAKAEFTEDRL
+965 ISAKAEFTEDQL
-977 MISYHDLFYR
+977 TISYHDLFYR
-987 YDRVVPGWGAL
+987 YDRVTPGWGAL

-1007 MDILTAY
+1007 MEILTAY
-1014 VTKHAPVLGQSSPEV
+1014 VTKHASVLGQSSPEV

-1044 NDNLEEQA
+1044 NDDLEEQV
-1052 YQSLIAP
+1052 YQSVVAP
-1059 IEINMREIDEHLSA
+1059 IEINMREIDGQLSA
-1073 RHFCT
+1073 RHFCI
-1078 LIAMQKL
+1078 LVAMQKL
-1085 PLDAA
+1085 PLDAD
-1090 VYEKIAAQYAGL
+1090 VYEKIAAQYADL

-1125 EFYLRKE
+1125 ELYLREETDTRFFK
-1132 KDARVFTAM
+1132 AM

-1147 YALFTVQERADL
+1147 YVRFTVQERADL

-1171 IADLNCPNDVLLRVF
+1171 ITDPNFPNDVLLQVF
-1186 NSTSHAEF
+1186 NSTSNEEF

-1206 LNKYQLAELCHQLGE
+1206 LNKHQLAGLCHQLGE
-1221 DELRHIFVNRTQA
+1221 DELRNVFINRTQA
-1234 TISVVNRERVISILE
+1234 TIAVANRERVISILE
-1249 HLQIVRI
+1249 HLQAVRI
-1256 IRIFEERDDGKFA
+1256 IRDFQEREGGKIFVFIE
-1269 VVILPDLED
+1269 PDLED
-1278 DD
+1278 ED

>member
-9 GLCRKTE
+9 DLCGKME
-16 AWLVKRQV
+16 AWLVKLQA
-24 KDQVLRAE
+24 KDQLQSAE
-32 QELSLTERESGDR
+32 QGLSLMEEELGDR

-135 ILYKENREKLPDS
+135 ILYKENRERLPDS

-162 GTYSALLKVIAPIA
+162 GTYRALLKVIAPITV
-176 AAAFIIYFK
+176 AAFIIYFK
-185 TISEFLS
+185 TIADFLS
-192 LPSSWTEVFNAHY
+192 LPPSWIEVFNAHY
-205 LIKGIIIVLLAFT
+205 IIKGIILVLLSFT

-242 ALLSGDVEASEQETP
+242 AILSGDVEASDQETP

-266 IVYFFTRLEYKVVIF
+266 IVYFFTKLEYKVVIF

-298 INKIVNNNIVDSNP
+298 INKIVNNNIVDGNP

-342 FMDSRNAFSLL
+342 FMDSRNAFTLL

-363 DKYLKG
+363 DSYLKD
-369 ISAYINDMR
+369 ISSYINDMR

-406 VFYKNIFALDYFLTD
+406 VFYKNIYALDYFLTD

-434 RTRKLHR
+434 RTRELHR
-441 NYLDSLEERLEL
+441 NHFDSLETKLERLQAEI
-453 FQGNMENLNSEPSY
+453 EHLNHEPMY
-467 DHKGIREDII
+467 DHRGIREDIVC
-477 SRYIPK
+477 RYIPK
-483 FHMERI
+483 I
-489 HFGTK
+489 LWDGVYFGTG
-494 NGYHNFN
+494 NGHNDFYHL
-501 IIPTLSL
+501 PTLGL
-508 IDDESE
+508 IDDENG
-514 FLNFLSRSDE
+514 FLEFLSRKE
-524 LYLGYFV
+524 NLYIGYFFN
-531 SYNANSLSPF
+531 YQIKSLSLF
-541 DMVLRSQ
+541 DRALREQ

-556 KSNMGKD
+556 KNQMGKD

-569 ELQIKIKRIKEA
+569 ELQIKIKELKES
-581 IKLRNALSL
+581 IKLKNALSL
-590 SELIKSIG
+590 QELTLIIG
-598 REKFSDVAQGYLEA
+598 REKFAEIAQGYLEA
-612 IKSHDFV
+612 MEGHDFI
-619 SEQQFHAL
+619 SEQQLHAL

-664 SVNDNDFLKAVGQD
+664 TVNDNDFLKAVGQD
-678 LSCATSNDEYFIDD
+678 LSCATSNSEYFIDD

-712 HHQLVTHLIDNADEH
+712 HHQLVTHLIDNEDEH
-727 LAGMFA
+727 LVGMFA
-733 SLFSQSDEH
+733 SLFSKSDEH
-742 ILAVFSELY
+742 ILNVFTELY
-751 TRFGKPETFDKLIV
+751 SRFGKPETFDKLIV
-765 TALQKNG
+765 TVLQKND
-772 YLDRMVVVLAGQP
+772 YLDRMVAVLAGQP
-785 GEKFTNDIAISVIAC
+785 CEKFTNDIAISVIAC
-800 VSPEHAL
+800 VSPVHAL
-807 DKLKYRRLIHS
+807 DKPQYRQLIHS

-827 TEENHEAF
+827 TEENQEAF
-835 MRHVQQADACYDEL
+835 MHHVQQADACYDEL
-849 FEPITPTERYC
+849 FEPITPTEQYC

-879 AVSSLIDNITPGE
+879 AISCLIDNITPEE
-892 AERKP
+892 AVRKP

-904 KLCAVSD
+904 ELSEVSD

-916 IDIFVRDVFISSIED
+916 IDIFVRDVFIYSAED
-931 ADCIRYVLTRTSL
+931 ADCTRYVLTRTSL
-944 SDGSKG
+944 SDDSKG
-950 DIVRKM
+950 DIVRNM
-956 SFSFADLSG
+956 TFSFSDLSG
-965 ISAKAEFTEDRL
+965 ISAKAEFTEDQL
-977 MISYHDLFYR
+977 TISYHDLFYR
-987 YDRVVPGWGAL
+987 YDRVAPGWGAL

-1007 MDILTAY
+1007 MEILTAY
-1014 VTKHAPVLGQSSPEV
+1014 VTKHASVLGQSSPEV

-1044 NDNLEEQA
+1044 NDDLEEQV
-1052 YQSLIAP
+1052 YQNLVAP
-1059 IEINMREIDEHLSA
+1059 IEINMREIDEQLSA

-1078 LIAMQKL
+1078 LVAMQKL
-1085 PLDAA
+1085 PLDAD
-1090 VYEKIAAQYAGL
+1090 VYEKIAAQYAVQ
-1102 DEKISDAFV
+1102 DENISDAFV
-1111 YWFSQYKSEFLAQP
+1111 YWFSQYKSEFLTQP

-1132 KDARVFTAM
+1132 KDARFFNVM
-1141 LTKVMA
+1141 LTKVIT
-1147 YALFTVQERADL
+1147 YAHFTVQERADL

-1171 IADLNCPNDVLLRVF
+1171 IADLNYPHDVLLQVF
-1186 NSTSHAEF
+1186 NSTSNEEF

-1206 LNKYQLAELCHQLGE
+1206 LTKHQLAGLCHQLGE
-1221 DELRHIFVNRTQA
+1221 DELRNVFINRTQA
-1234 TISVVNRERVISILE
+1234 TIAVANRERVISILE
-1249 HLQIVRI
+1249 HLQAVRI
-1256 IRIFEERDDGKFA
+1256 IRGFQEREGGKISVF
-1269 VVILPDLED
+1269 IEPDLED
-1278 DD
+1278 ED

>member
-1 MSMLSWAI
+1 MSMLNWAI
-9 GLCRKTE
+9 DLCRKTE

-24 KDQVLRAE
+24 KDQVQRAE
-32 QELSLTERESGDR
+32 QELSLTEGESGDR

-162 GTYSALLKVIAPIA
+162 GTYRALLRVIAPIA

-185 TISEFLS
+185 TIAEFLS

-205 LIKGIIIVLLAFT
+205 IIKGIILVLLAFT

-266 IVYFFTRLEYKVVIF
+266 IVYFFTKLEYKVVIF

-298 INKIVNNNIVDSNP
+298 INKIVNNNIVDGNP

-342 FMDSRNAFSLL
+342 FMDSRNAFTLL
-353 KRKMSLDTHN
+353 KRKMLLDTHN
-363 DKYLKG
+363 DKYLKD

-406 VFYKNIFALDYFLTD
+406 VFYKNIYALDYFFTD

-434 RTRKLHR
+434 RTRKLHS
-441 NYLDSLEERLEL
+441 NHFDSLETKLDLLQTEIEH
-453 FQGNMENLNSEPSY
+453 LNHEPMY
-467 DHKGIREDII
+467 DHRGIREDIVC
-477 SRYIPK
+477 RYLPK
-483 FHMERI
+483 VLWGRV
-489 HFGTK
+489 HFATG
-494 NGYHNFN
+494 NRGGGYNYM
-501 IIPTLSL
+501 PTQDS
-508 IDDESE
+508 IEDESV
-514 FLNFLSRSDE
+514 FLHLLSGDENIFLGYSINYNNNFLVFDRSTRD
-524 LYLGYFV
+524 
-531 SYNANSLSPF
+531 
-541 DMVLRSQ
+541 Q

-556 KSNMGKD
+556 KEKMGKD
-563 KNSAFS
+563 KNSAYS
-569 ELQIKIKRIKEA
+569 ELQIKIKNIKES
-581 IKLRNALSL
+581 IKLKNALSL
-590 SELIKSIG
+590 RELTLIIG
-598 REKFSDVAQGYLEA
+598 REKFAEIAQGYLEA
-612 IKSHDFV
+612 MEGHDFV
-619 SEQQFHAL
+619 SEQQLHAL
-627 CTDMRNGGLDALY
+627 CADMRNGGLDALY

-664 SVNDNDFLKAVGQD
+664 TVNDNDFLKAVGQD
-678 LSCATSNDEYFIDD
+678 LSCAISNGEYFIDD
-692 ENRVISEL
+692 ENRVIGEL

-742 ILAVFSELY
+742 IFAVFSELY

-772 YLDRMVVVLAGQP
+772 YLDRMVAVLAGQP

-800 VSPEHAL
+800 VSSEHAL
-807 DKLKYRRLIHS
+807 DKLQYRQLIHS

-827 TEENHEAF
+827 TEENQEAF

-879 AVSSLIDNITPGE
+879 AISCLIDNITPEE

-897 WTLAYEH
+897 WTFAYEH
-904 KLCAVSD
+904 KLSTVSD

-916 IDIFVRDVFISSIED
+916 IDIFVRDVFISSSED

-950 DIVRKM
+950 DIVRNM
-956 SFSFADLSG
+956 AFSFDDLSG
-965 ISAKAEFTEDRL
+965 ISAKAEFTEDQL
-977 MISYHDLFYR
+977 TISYHDLFYR
-987 YDRVVPGWGAL
+987 YDRITPGWGAL

-1007 MDILTAY
+1007 MEILTTY

-1029 YDGDRYDLLYMKIIC
+1029 YEGDRYDLLYMKIIC
-1044 NDNLEEQA
+1044 NDDLDEWTYQNLV
-1052 YQSLIAP
+1052 SPL
-1059 IEINMREIDEHLSA
+1059 EINMREIDERLSA
-1073 RHFCT
+1073 RNFCT
-1078 LIAMQKL
+1078 LIAMLKL
-1085 PLDAA
+1085 CLDSD
-1090 VYEKIAAQYAGL
+1090 VYEKIAAQYADL

-1132 KDARVFTAM
+1132 KDARFFTVM

-1147 YALFTVQERADL
+1147 YARFTVQERADL

-1171 IADLNCPNDVLLRVF
+1171 IADPNFPNDVLLQVF
-1186 NSTSHAEF
+1186 NSTNNEEF

-1206 LNKYQLAELCHQLGE
+1206 LNKHQLAGLCHQLGE
-1221 DELRHIFVNRTQA
+1221 DELRNVFINRTQA
-1234 TISVVNRERVISILE
+1234 TIAVANRERVISILE
-1249 HLQIVRI
+1249 HLQAVRI
-1256 IRIFEERDDGKFA
+1256 IRSFQEREDGKIS
-1269 VVILPDLED
+1269 VIIEPDLED

>member
-1 MSMLSWAI
+1 MSVLSWAI

-16 AWLVKRQV
+16 AWLVNHQA
-24 KDQVLRAE
+24 KDQLQRAE
-32 QELSLTERESGDR
+32 QGLSLTEGELDGR

-162 GTYSALLKVIAPIA
+162 GTYRALLKVIAPIA

-185 TISEFLS
+185 TIAEFLS
-192 LPSSWTEVFNAHY
+192 LPLSWTEVFNAHY
-205 LIKGIIIVLLAFT
+205 IIKSIILVLLAFT
-218 ALYFITASASRIGI
+218 SLYFITASASRIGI

-242 ALLSGDVEASEQETP
+242 ALLSGDVEASDQETP

-266 IVYFFTRLEYKVVIF
+266 IVYFFTKLEYKVVIF

-298 INKIVNNNIVDSNP
+298 INKIVNNNIVDGNP

-342 FMDSRNAFSLL
+342 FMDSRNAFTLL

-363 DKYLKG
+363 DKYLKD

-393 VDNGKDKIKLLSL
+393 VDNGNDKIKLLSL
-406 VFYKNIFALDYFLTD
+406 VFYKNIYALDYFLTD

-434 RTRKLHR
+434 RTRKLHH
-441 NYLDSLEERLEL
+441 NHFDSLEIKLDLLQSEIEH
-453 FQGNMENLNSEPSY
+453 LNHEPMY
-467 DHKGIREDII
+467 DHRGIREEIVC
-477 SRYIPK
+477 RYIPK
-483 FHMERI
+483 ILWDGI
-489 HFGTK
+489 HFGTG
-494 NGYHNFN
+494 NGYSNFH
-501 IIPTLSL
+501 PLTTLAL
-508 IDDESE
+508 IDDENGFLE
-514 FLNFLSRSDE
+514 FLSQKEN
-524 LYLGYFV
+524 LYIGYFV
-531 SYNANSLSPF
+531 SHQRYSLSLF
-541 DMVLRSQ
+541 DRALREQ

-556 KSNMGKD
+556 KTKMGKD

-569 ELQIKIKRIKEA
+569 ELQIKIKKLKES
-581 IKLRNALSL
+581 IKLKNALSL
-590 SELIKSIG
+590 RELTLIIG
-598 REKFSDVAQGYLEA
+598 REKFEDIAQGYLEA
-612 IKSHDFV
+612 MEGHDFV
-619 SEQQFHAL
+619 SEQQLHAL
-627 CTDMRNGGLDALY
+627 RTDMRNGGLDALY

-664 SVNDNDFLKAVGQD
+664 TVNDNDFLKAVGQD
-678 LSCATSNDEYFIDD
+678 LSYATSNGEYFIDD

-712 HHQLVTHLIDNADEH
+712 HYQLVTHLIDNEDEH
-727 LAGMFA
+727 LAGMIT
-733 SLFSQSDEH
+733 SLFSKSDEH

-751 TRFGKPETFDKLIV
+751 SRFGKPETFDKLIV

-772 YLDRMVVVLAGQP
+772 YLDRMVAVLAGQP

-807 DKLKYRRLIHS
+807 DKSQYRQLIHS

-827 TEENHEAF
+827 TEENQEEF
-835 MRHVQQADACYDEL
+835 MRHIQQADACYDEL
-849 FEPITPTERYC
+849 FEPMTLTERYC

-879 AVSSLIDNITPGE
+879 AVSCLIEDITPEE

-904 KLCAVSD
+904 KLNAVSD

-916 IDIFVRDVFISSIED
+916 IDTFVRDVFISSAED
-931 ADCIRYVLTRTSL
+931 AECIRYVLTRTSL

-956 SFSFADLSG
+956 TFSFADLSG
-965 ISAKAEFTEDRL
+965 ISAKEEFTEDQL
-977 MISYHDLFYR
+977 TISYHDLFYR

-998 IDYICEDCD
+998 IDYICEDCN
-1007 MDILTAY
+1007 MAILTAY
-1014 VTKHAPVLGQSSPEV
+1014 VTKHVAALGQSPLEV

-1044 NDNLEEQA
+1044 NDDLDEWTYQNLV
-1052 YQSLIAP
+1052 AP

-1073 RHFCT
+1073 RNFCT
-1078 LIAMQKL
+1078 LIAMLKL
-1085 PLDAA
+1085 PLDAD
-1090 VYEKIAAQYAGL
+1090 VYEKIAAQYADL

-1132 KDARVFTAM
+1132 KDARFFKAM
-1141 LTKVMA
+1141 LTKVMT

-1171 IADLNCPNDVLLRVF
+1171 IADLNFPNDVLLQVF
-1186 NSTSHAEF
+1186 NNTSNEEF
-1194 KVMLFTRFIVTG
+1194 KGMLFTRFIVTG
-1206 LNKYQLAELCHQLGE
+1206 LNKHQLAGLCHHLGE
-1221 DELRHIFVNRTQA
+1221 DELRNIFLNRTRA
-1234 TISVVNRERVISILE
+1234 TIAVANRERVISILE
-1249 HLQIVRI
+1249 HLQAVRI
-1256 IRIFEERDDGKFA
+1256 IRDFKERDDGKFS
-1269 VVILPDLED
+1269 VVIEPNSED
-1278 DD
+1278 ED

>member
-1 MSMLSWAI
+1 MSVLSWAI
-9 GLCRKTE
+9 DLCRKTE

-24 KDQVLRAE
+24 KDQVQRAE
-32 QELSLTERESGDR
+32 QELSLTEGESGDR

-57 SMREYFI
+57 SMSEYFI

-162 GTYSALLKVIAPIA
+162 GTYRALLKVIAPIA
-176 AAAFIIYFK
+176 VAAFIIYFK
-185 TISEFLS
+185 TISAFLS
-192 LPSSWTEVFNAHY
+192 LPPSWTEVFNAHY
-205 LIKGIIIVLLAFT
+205 IIKGIILVLLAFT

-242 ALLSGDVEASEQETP
+242 ALLSGDVEASDQETP

-266 IVYFFTRLEYKVVIF
+266 IVYFFTKLEYKVVIF

-298 INKIVNNNIVDSNP
+298 INKIVNNNIVDGNP

-342 FMDSRNAFSLL
+342 FMDSRNAFTLL

-363 DKYLKG
+363 DKYLKD

-378 SLQNLVNEYHVFSNI
+378 SLQNLVNEYHVFSNV
-393 VDNGKDKIKLLSL
+393 VDNSKDKIKLLSL
-406 VFYKNIFALDYFLTD
+406 VFYKNIYALDYFLTD

-441 NYLDSLEERLEL
+441 NHFDALETKLDLLQAKIEH
-453 FQGNMENLNSEPSY
+453 LNHEPMY
-467 DHKGIREDII
+467 DHRGIREDIVC
-477 SRYIPK
+477 RYIPK
-483 FHMERI
+483 MLWNGVY
-489 HFGTK
+489 FGTG
-494 NGYHNFN
+494 NGHNDFYRL
-501 IIPTLSL
+501 PTLAL
-508 IDDESE
+508 IDDESS
-514 FLNFLSRSDE
+514 FLEFLSRNE
-524 LYLGYFV
+524 NIYIGYFIN
-531 SYNANSLSPF
+531 YQIKSLSLF
-541 DMVLRSQ
+541 ERASREQ

-556 KSNMGKD
+556 KTKMGKD
-563 KNSAFS
+563 KNSTFS
-569 ELQIKIKRIKEA
+569 DLQIKTKKLKES
-581 IKLRNALSL
+581 IKLKNALSL
-590 SELIKSIG
+590 RELTLIIG
-598 REKFSDVAQGYLEA
+598 REKFAEIAQGYLEA
-612 IKSHDFV
+612 MEGHDFV
-619 SEQQFHAL
+619 SEQQLHAL
-627 CTDMRNGGLDALY
+627 CADMRNGGLDALY

-664 SVNDNDFLKAVGQD
+664 TVNDNDFLKAVGQD
-678 LSCATSNDEYFIDD
+678 LSCATSNGEYFIDD

-712 HHQLVTHLIDNADEH
+712 HHQLVTHLIDYADEH

-733 SLFSQSDEH
+733 SLFSKSDEH

-751 TRFGKPETFDKLIV
+751 SRFGKPETFDKLIV

-772 YLDRMVVVLAGQP
+772 YLDRMVAVLAGQP

-807 DKLKYRRLIHS
+807 DKPQYRQLIHS

-827 TEENHEAF
+827 TEENQEEF

-879 AVSSLIDNITPGE
+879 AVSCLIDNITPEE

-904 KLCAVSD
+904 KLSAVSD

-916 IDIFVRDVFISSIED
+916 IDTFVRDVFISSAED
-931 ADCIRYVLTRTSL
+931 AGCIRYVLTRTSL
-944 SDGSKG
+944 SDNSKG

-956 SFSFADLSG
+956 TFSFADLSG
-965 ISAKAEFTEDRL
+965 ISAKAEFTEDQL
-977 MISYHDLFYR
+977 TISYHDLFYR

-998 IDYICEDCD
+998 IDYICEDCN

-1044 NDNLEEQA
+1044 NDDLEEQA
-1052 YQSLIAP
+1052 YQSLVAP
-1059 IEINMREIDEHLSA
+1059 IDINMREIDEQLSA
-1073 RHFCT
+1073 RNFCT
-1078 LIAMQKL
+1078 LVAMQKL
-1085 PLDAA
+1085 SLEAA
-1090 VYEKIAAQYAGL
+1090 EYETIAEQYAVQ
-1102 DEKISDAFV
+1102 DENISDAFV
-1111 YWFSQYKSEFLAQP
+1111 NWFSQYKSEFLTQP

-1132 KDARVFTAM
+1132 KDARFFNVM
-1141 LTKVMA
+1141 LTKVMT
-1147 YALFTVQERADL
+1147 YALFTVQEKADL
-1159 VSLFIDYFIASD
+1159 VSLFIDYFIVSD
-1171 IADLNCPNDVLLRVF
+1171 IADLNFPNNVLLQVF
-1186 NSTSHAEF
+1186 NSTSNEEF

-1206 LNKYQLAELCHQLGE
+1206 LNKHQLAGLCHQLGE
-1221 DELRHIFVNRTQA
+1221 DELRNVFINRTQA
-1234 TISVVNRERVISILE
+1234 TIAVANRERVISILE
-1249 HLQIVRI
+1249 HLQAVRI
-1256 IRIFEERDDGKFA
+1256 IRGFQERDGGKISVF
-1269 VVILPDLED
+1269 IEPDLED
-1278 DD
+1278 ED

>member
-1 MSMLSWAI
+1 MSVLSWAI
-9 GLCRKTE
+9 GLCRKME
-16 AWLVKRQV
+16 AWLVKCQA
-24 KDQVLRAE
+24 KDQVQRAD
-32 QELSLTERESGDR
+32 QDLSLTEGESGDR

-57 SMREYFI
+57 SMGEYFI

-162 GTYSALLKVIAPIA
+162 GTYRALIKVIAPIA
-176 AAAFIIYFK
+176 AAALIIYSK
-185 TISEFLS
+185 TIAAFLS
-192 LPSSWTEVFNAHY
+192 LPPSWTEVFNAHY
-205 LIKGIIIVLLAFT
+205 IIKGIILVLLAFT

-242 ALLSGDVEASEQETP
+242 ALLSGDVEASDQETP

-266 IVYFFTRLEYKVVIF
+266 IVYFFTKLEYKVVIF

-298 INKIVNNNIVDSNP
+298 INKIVNNNIVDGNP

-342 FMDSRNAFSLL
+342 FMDSRNAFTLL

-363 DKYLKG
+363 DKYLKD

-378 SLQNLVNEYHVFSNI
+378 SLQNLVNEYHVFSNV

-406 VFYKNIFALDYFLTD
+406 VFYKNIYALDYFLTD

-441 NYLDSLEERLEL
+441 NHFDALETKLEL
-453 FQGNMENLNSEPSY
+453 LQAKIEHLNHEAMY
-467 DHKGIREDII
+467 DHRGIREDIVC
-477 SRYIPK
+477 RYIPK
-483 FHMERI
+483 MLWDGVY
-489 HFGTK
+489 FGTG
-494 NGYHNFN
+494 NGYNDFYQL
-501 IIPTLSL
+501 PTLAL
-508 IDDESE
+508 IDDENS
-514 FLNFLSRSDE
+514 FLEFLSRNE
-524 LYLGYFV
+524 NIYIGYFFNYQV
-531 SYNANSLSPF
+531 KSLSLF
-541 DMVLRSQ
+541 DRASREQ

-556 KSNMGKD
+556 KTKIGKD
-563 KNSAFS
+563 KNSTFS
-569 ELQIKIKRIKEA
+569 DLQIKTKKLKES
-581 IKLRNALSL
+581 IKLKNALSL
-590 SELIKSIG
+590 RELTLIIG
-598 REKFSDVAQGYLEA
+598 REKFAEIAQGYLEA
-612 IKSHDFV
+612 MEGHDFV
-619 SEQQFHAL
+619 SEQQLHAL

-640 LLLSDGLVM
+640 LLLSDGLLM

-664 SVNDNDFLKAVGQD
+664 TVNDNDFLKAVGQD
-678 LSCATSNDEYFIDD
+678 LSCATSNGEYFIDD

-712 HHQLVTHLIDNADEH
+712 HHQLVTHLIDYADEH
-727 LAGMFA
+727 LAGMLA
-733 SLFSQSDEH
+733 SLFSKSDEH

-751 TRFGKPETFDKLIV
+751 SRFGKPETFDKLIV

-772 YLDRMVVVLAGQP
+772 YLDRMIAVLAGQQ
-785 GEKFTNDIAISVIAC
+785 GDKFTNDIAISVIAC

-807 DKLKYRRLIHS
+807 DKQQYRQLIHS

-827 TEENHEAF
+827 TEENQEEF

-849 FEPITPTERYC
+849 FEPMTPTEQYC
-860 LQFIAQNSLY
+860 VRFIAQNSLY

-879 AVSSLIDNITPGE
+879 AVSCLIDNITPEE

-897 WTLAYEH
+897 WTLVYEH
-904 KLCAVSD
+904 KLSAVSD
-911 YFSQN
+911 YFRQN
-916 IDIFVRDVFISSIED
+916 IDTFVRAVFIFSNED
-931 ADCIRYVLTRTSL
+931 ADCIRYVLTHTSL
-944 SDGSKG
+944 SDDSKG

-956 SFSFADLSG
+956 TFSFAELSG
-965 ISAKAEFTEDRL
+965 ISAKAEFTEDQL
-977 MISYHDLFYR
+977 TISYHDLFYL
-987 YDRVVPGWGAL
+987 YGRVAPGWGAL

-1014 VTKHAPVLGQSSPEV
+1014 VTKHAPVLGQTSPEV

-1044 NDNLEEQA
+1044 NDDLEEQA
-1052 YQSLIAP
+1052 YQSLVAP
-1059 IEINMREIDEHLSA
+1059 IEINMREIDEQLSA
-1073 RHFCT
+1073 RNFCT
-1078 LIAMQKL
+1078 LVAMQKL

-1090 VYEKIAAQYAGL
+1090 VYETIAEQYAVQ
-1102 DEKISDAFV
+1102 DENISDAFV

-1132 KDARVFTAM
+1132 NDARFFKAM
-1141 LTKVMA
+1141 LTKVMT
-1147 YALFTVQERADL
+1147 YELFTVQERADL
-1159 VSLFIDYFIASD
+1159 VSLFIDYFIASG
-1171 IADLNCPNDVLLRVF
+1171 IADLNFPNDVLLLVF
-1186 NSTSHAEF
+1186 NSTSNEEL

-1206 LNKYQLAELCHQLGE
+1206 LNKHQLAGLCHQLGE
-1221 DELRHIFVNRTQA
+1221 DELRNIFLNRTRA
-1234 TISVVNRERVISILE
+1234 TIVVADRERVISILE
-1249 HLQIVRI
+1249 HLQAVRI
-1256 IRIFEERDDGKFA
+1256 IRDFKERDDGKFS
-1269 VVILPDLED
+1269 VVIEPNSED
-1278 DD
+1278 VD

>member
-1 MSMLSWAI
+1 MSVLSWAI
-9 GLCRKTE
+9 DLCRKTE
-16 AWLVKRQV
+16 AWLVKRQA
-24 KDQVLRAE
+24 KDQLQCVE
-32 QELSLTERESGDR
+32 QGLSLTEGEHGER

-51 KTINDA
+51 KTINDG

-162 GTYSALLKVIAPIA
+162 GTYRALLKVIVPIA
-176 AAAFIIYFK
+176 VAAFIIYFK
-185 TISEFLS
+185 TIAEFLS
-192 LPSSWTEVFNAHY
+192 LPPSWTEVFNAHY
-205 LIKGIIIVLLAFT
+205 IIKGIILVLLAFT

-298 INKIVNNNIVDSNP
+298 INKIVNNNIVDGNP
-312 VRFVYAVRDDLFLGA
+312 VRFVYAVRDDLFLGP

-342 FMDSRNAFSLL
+342 FMDSRNAFTLL

-363 DKYLKG
+363 DKYLKD

-406 VFYKNIFALDYFLTD
+406 VFYKNIYALDYFLTD

-441 NYLDSLEERLEL
+441 NHFDSLETKLDLLQAEIEHLTH
-453 FQGNMENLNSEPSY
+453 EPMY
-467 DHKGIREDII
+467 DHRGIRENIVC
-477 SRYIPK
+477 RYIPQVLWNK
-483 FHMERI
+483 VFFAFYTNHS
-489 HFGTK
+489 
-494 NGYHNFN
+494 NFN
-501 IIPTLSL
+501 NLSAKFL
-508 IDDESE
+508 IEDENG
-514 FLNFLSRSDE
+514 FLD
-524 LYLGYFV
+524 FV
-531 SYNANSLSPF
+531 SRDDNIFIGYSNYHVNEFSVF
-541 DMVLRSQ
+541 DKSIRDQ

-556 KSNMGKD
+556 KAKISKD
-563 KNSAFS
+563 KNSALS
-569 ELQIKIKRIKEA
+569 KLQVKIKKLKES
-581 IKLRNALSL
+581 IKLKNALSL
-590 SELIKSIG
+590 RELTLIIG
-598 REKFSDVAQGYLEA
+598 REKFAEIAQGYLEA
-612 IKSHDFV
+612 MAGHDFV
-619 SEQQFHAL
+619 SEQQLHAL
-627 CTDMRNGGLDALY
+627 CADMRNGGLDALY

-664 SVNDNDFLKAVGQD
+664 TVNDNDFLKAVGQD
-678 LSCATSNDEYFIDD
+678 LSCATSNGEYFIDD

-772 YLDRMVVVLAGQP
+772 YLDRMVAVLAGQL

-800 VSPEHAL
+800 VSSEHAL
-807 DKLKYRRLIHS
+807 DKLQYRQLIHS

-827 TEENHEAF
+827 TEENQEAF

-879 AVSSLIDNITPGE
+879 AISCLIDNITPEE

-904 KLCAVSD
+904 KLSTVSD

-916 IDIFVRDVFISSIED
+916 IDIFVRDVFISSSED

-944 SDGSKG
+944 SDDSKG
-950 DIVRKM
+950 DIVRNM
-956 SFSFADLSG
+956 IFSFDDLSG
-965 ISAKAEFTEDRL
+965 ISAKAEFTEDQL
-977 MISYHDLFYR
+977 TISYHDLFYR
-987 YDRVVPGWGAL
+987 YDRIAPGWGAL
-998 IDYICEDCD
+998 IDYICQDCD
-1007 MDILTAY
+1007 MEILTTY

-1044 NDNLEEQA
+1044 NDDLDEWTYQNLVS
-1052 YQSLIAP
+1052 SL
-1059 IEINMREIDEHLSA
+1059 EINMREIDDRLSA
-1073 RHFCT
+1073 RNFCT
-1078 LIAMQKL
+1078 LIAMLKL
-1085 PLDAA
+1085 RLDSD
-1090 VYEKIAAQYAGL
+1090 VYEKIAAQYADL

-1111 YWFSQYKSEFLAQP
+1111 YWFSEYKSEFLAQP

-1132 KDARVFTAM
+1132 KDARFFTVM

-1147 YALFTVQERADL
+1147 YSRFTVQERADL

-1171 IADLNCPNDVLLRVF
+1171 IADPNFPNDVLLQVF
-1186 NSTSHAEF
+1186 NSTSNEEF

-1206 LNKYQLAELCHQLGE
+1206 LNKHQLAGLCHQLGE
-1221 DELRHIFVNRTQA
+1221 DELRNVFINRTQA
-1234 TISVVNRERVISILE
+1234 TIAVANRERVISILE
-1249 HLQIVRI
+1249 HLQAVRI
-1256 IRIFEERDDGKFA
+1256 IRSFQEREGGKISVF
-1269 VVILPDLED
+1269 IEPDLED